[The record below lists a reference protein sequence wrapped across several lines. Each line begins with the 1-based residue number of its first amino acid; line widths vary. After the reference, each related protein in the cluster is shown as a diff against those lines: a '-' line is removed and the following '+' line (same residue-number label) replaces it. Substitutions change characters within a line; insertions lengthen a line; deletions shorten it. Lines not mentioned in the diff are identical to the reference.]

1 MNSIEFFAL
10 SQAQLRLI
18 PSEIQDPGTTAYT
31 ISKRYVFS
39 DIATDD
45 LVQRIANAISS
56 AMRIRLHQNDDGDV
70 VQYVGEA
77 PIVDIIDMSE
87 ASESDI
93 ESMRNERLYAV
104 FPEIFDVPLVK
115 LTLMVLPEG
124 RHELL
129 AVFHHAIADGTTT
142 IHFGERIE
150 SASAYDN
157 GEYRSYVEAEYDYLN
172 SEACKADVEW
182 WANALEL
189 YSDSIVNDLPLAEG
203 EGCLADTI
211 DIRFTADE
219 TAAINNAIGKISGQ
233 RISPFVFTSA
243 MLSVYLSRIY
253 GNPQTVLSTAFN
265 TREKDMRQC
274 DGMFVNLL
282 AIPYSYSPDKS
293 LTDLLVDTKTT
304 LKDGLSHGRCPFNVY
319 ANELTR
325 RGRDVESIIRYNVV
339 SNSGES
345 KTIRAVEHY
354 ESHLPLTVRVNY
366 NLSDKAGLQLITLE
380 YQTAAFTNEQM
391 ENMAFQMKTMI
402 MYAVNHPDLPCG
414 EWKMPL
420 SDAEMARLANF
431 NRTECEYD
439 NTQTIPSLFRK
450 AAAMYPDNDCV
461 VYDGRHYSYKEVDEL
476 SDNIAWMI
484 HERGIGREQVVSV
497 LIPRC
502 EYMAIASLGIVK
514 AGAAYQPLDPT
525 YPEERLNFMMKDAD
539 ARLLICDRSLRAKVN
554 EYQGDI
560 LYIDEIQATVPRS
573 FASGLPLSPLPSSLF
588 ILLYTSGSTG
598 TPKGCQIEQRN
609 IVAFCHWYQ
618 REYQLT
624 SESRASAYASYGFDA
639 NMMDTWPAL
648 TIGASVHI
656 ISEDLRMNLVAL
668 NDYFEHNGITHCL
681 MTTQIGRQF
690 ATEIDNHSLLHLNVG
705 GEKLVPCNPPK
716 KYMLHNAYGPTEGTI
731 VATSFIVDRL
741 YANVPIGRPV
751 DNMKAYVIDKQKHL
765 LPVGAAGELCISG
778 PQISRGYLNRPEQ
791 TAKAYEPNPFSN
803 EDGYERIYHTG
814 DIVRWLP
821 DGNIE
826 FVGRK
831 DAQVKIRGFRIELTE
846 VEAVLREYP
855 QIKDATVQ
863 AFDEPNGNGKFIC
876 AYIVSDEKIDIQSL
890 NSFIEER
897 KPPYMVPAVTM
908 QIDKIPLNQNQKV
921 NKRALPKPERQAET
935 YVMPQTDMQQRLYD
949 IAAEIIGNK
958 DFGITNNLFYY
969 GLTSITAIKLAVRIN
984 NVLGIAVQNRQLK
997 ENNTIEKL
1005 ASLLEA
1011 QRGVETVDFE
1021 TLADYPLTQ
1030 SQTGI
1035 YVECSANE
1043 GTTIYNIPYLLQ
1055 LSPEV
1060 DVCKLEKALRQA
1072 VENHKE
1078 IKRHLTVNA
1087 EGEVRQKPM
1096 PNADIEITRS
1106 KTDEA
1111 TLLADTSLL
1120 VKPYK
1125 LLDSNLYRFEIIE
1138 TGCHPYLYLD
1148 FHHIISDGT
1157 SMNILVEDIN
1167 HIYNGES
1174 VEEEKIDAFECAQLE
1189 EYERTTEAYT
1199 KAKAYYDSLFGDVE
1213 DIAGFATD
1221 DLAVVP
1227 EEKIAWNT
1235 LNDDRQS
1242 TSAIRDY
1249 CRKNAVTEN
1258 AFFNAVFG
1266 FVLAKYNNASEAVFA
1281 TIYNGRNDSRKMRTM
1296 DMMVKTM
1303 PCRFRMSDG
1312 SAVIDIIRS
1321 QASQIEDLMAN
1332 DLFSFAEA
1340 NHNYGV
1346 TADTLLAYQG
1356 DSFGVKVLAGHPAT
1370 AIPVS
1375 LNTAKADI
1383 TLQIFI
1389 NDGCLEYKAEYN
1401 PRKYSA
1407 DTIENILSSIS
1418 ETAHQFAVCKN
1429 INDVAMLDKRHAAV
1443 LDEFN
1448 RTECDYDNTQTIPS
1462 LFRKAAAM
1470 YPDNDCV
1477 VYDGRHYSYKEV
1489 DTISDNIAWMIHE
1502 RGIGREQVVSVLIP
1516 RCEYMAIASLGI
1528 VKAGAAYQPLDPT
1541 YPEERLNF
1549 MMQDADARLLICDR
1563 SLRPKVNEYQGDILY
1578 IDEITTTAS
1587 SPSATVPR
1595 SFASGRLPLSPLPS
1609 SLFILLYTSGST
1621 GTPKGC
1627 QIEHRNIVAFC
1638 HWYQRYYNLHPA
1650 HKVAAYASYG
1660 FDANMM
1666 DMYPAITC
1674 GASTHIIPEEIRLD
1688 IIALNE
1694 YFEREGIT
1702 HSFMTT
1708 QVGRMFATSVDN
1720 HSLFHLSIGGE
1731 KLVPCEVDKPYKF
1744 YNVYGPTECT
1754 IFSTAYPMTSIKDN
1768 VPIGSPVDNMKAYVI
1783 DKQKHLLP
1791 IGAPGELCLSGPQIS
1806 RGYLNRPEQTAKAY
1820 EPNPFSN
1827 EDGYERIYHTG
1838 DIVRWLPDGN
1848 IEFVGRK
1855 DAQVK
1860 IRGFRIEL
1868 TEVEA
1873 VVREYPQIK
1882 DATVQAFD
1890 APGGGK
1896 FICAYIVSDEKVD
1909 VQSLNAFIQER
1920 KPPYMV
1926 PAVTMQIDKIPL
1938 NQNQKVN
1945 KKALPTPEL
1954 KQEETTSS
1962 FVAPKTDLQKTIC
1975 DIYSEVLGLERVG
1988 ITDNFFLI
1996 GGTSILAI
2004 KVAMKCMLKG
2014 LHVVYSEIFQYA
2026 MPAELA
2032 AYLEGKEVNDS
2043 ASSSV
2048 EVATDSDKEESE
2060 TTVDQPWR
2068 KALVYN
2074 NSEHVGLLDI
2084 TPTHTYLLTGATGFL
2099 GVHILNYIIENTD
2112 ATVYCL
2118 VRKGSFDSPEERLE
2132 GICFYYFNKSY
2143 ADLVGKRIFC
2153 IDGEIDNKT
2162 LVDSLAD
2169 LPFDT
2174 LINAAAIVKHF
2185 SNDDSLERVNV
2196 EGVRY
2201 LAEMCLRAGRRI
2213 THVSTLSVGGLN
2225 VDNAVDINRKFYES
2239 DLFFGQDTTYNV
2251 YVDTKSRGEEAL
2263 LNLVPSGLKGKIV
2276 RVGNLMSRNDDG
2288 EFQINF
2294 NTNGFMRTLR
2304 GYTTLGCCPVSLADK
2319 EYEFS
2324 PIDAVA
2330 KAIVML
2336 SDTNPE
2342 FTVFHI
2348 YNRHRV
2354 HLIDIIQ
2361 MLNDMGMKIDM
2372 VEDNVFQQHLM
2383 KAFENG
2389 ADDKIGGLV
2398 SYKSK
2403 ASKHIL
2409 RPIEWNSDFTT
2420 KVLYRLGFTWPITGH
2435 GYIHNAIDAVRSLGF
2450 FD

>member
-1 MNSIEFFAL
+1 
-10 SQAQLRLI
+10 
-18 PSEIQDPGTTAYT
+18 
-31 ISKRYVFS
+31 
-39 DIATDD
+39 
-45 LVQRIANAISS
+45 
-56 AMRIRLHQNDDGDV
+56 
-70 VQYVGEA
+70 
-77 PIVDIIDMSE
+77 
-87 ASESDI
+87 
-93 ESMRNERLYAV
+93 
-104 FPEIFDVPLVK
+104 
-115 LTLMVLPEG
+115 
-124 RHELL
+124 
-129 AVFHHAIADGTTT
+129 
-142 IHFGERIE
+142 
-150 SASAYDN
+150 
-157 GEYRSYVEAEYDYLN
+157 
-172 SEACKADVEW
+172 
-182 WANALEL
+182 
-189 YSDSIVNDLPLAEG
+189 
-203 EGCLADTI
+203 
-211 DIRFTADE
+211 
-219 TAAINNAIGKISGQ
+219 
-233 RISPFVFTSA
+233 

-484 HERGIGREQVVSV
+484 HERGIGQEQVVSV

-502 EYMAIASLGIVK
+502 EYMAIASL
-514 AGAAYQPLDPT
+514 A
-525 YPEERLNFMMKDAD
+525 
-539 ARLLICDRSLRAKVN
+539 
-554 EYQGDI
+554 
-560 LYIDEIQATVPRS
+560 
-573 FASGLPLSPLPSSLF
+573 
-588 ILLYTSGSTG
+588 
-598 TPKGCQIEQRN
+598 
-609 IVAFCHWYQ
+609 
-618 REYQLT
+618 
-624 SESRASAYASYGFDA
+624 
-639 NMMDTWPAL
+639 
-648 TIGASVHI
+648 
-656 ISEDLRMNLVAL
+656 
-668 NDYFEHNGITHCL
+668 
-681 MTTQIGRQF
+681 
-690 ATEIDNHSLLHLNVG
+690 
-705 GEKLVPCNPPK
+705 
-716 KYMLHNAYGPTEGTI
+716 
-731 VATSFIVDRL
+731 
-741 YANVPIGRPV
+741 
-751 DNMKAYVIDKQKHL
+751 
-765 LPVGAAGELCISG
+765 
-778 PQISRGYLNRPEQ
+778 
-791 TAKAYEPNPFSN
+791 
-803 EDGYERIYHTG
+803 
-814 DIVRWLP
+814 
-821 DGNIE
+821 
-826 FVGRK
+826 
-831 DAQVKIRGFRIELTE
+831 
-846 VEAVLREYP
+846 
-855 QIKDATVQ
+855 
-863 AFDEPNGNGKFIC
+863 
-876 AYIVSDEKIDIQSL
+876 
-890 NSFIEER
+890 
-897 KPPYMVPAVTM
+897 
-908 QIDKIPLNQNQKV
+908 
-921 NKRALPKPERQAET
+921 
-935 YVMPQTDMQQRLYD
+935 
-949 IAAEIIGNK
+949 
-958 DFGITNNLFYY
+958 
-969 GLTSITAIKLAVRIN
+969 
-984 NVLGIAVQNRQLK
+984 
-997 ENNTIEKL
+997 
-1005 ASLLEA
+1005 
-1011 QRGVETVDFE
+1011 
-1021 TLADYPLTQ
+1021 
-1030 SQTGI
+1030 
-1035 YVECSANE
+1035 
-1043 GTTIYNIPYLLQ
+1043 
-1055 LSPEV
+1055 
-1060 DVCKLEKALRQA
+1060 
-1072 VENHKE
+1072 
-1078 IKRHLTVNA
+1078 
-1087 EGEVRQKPM
+1087 
-1096 PNADIEITRS
+1096 
-1106 KTDEA
+1106 
-1111 TLLADTSLL
+1111 
-1120 VKPYK
+1120 
-1125 LLDSNLYRFEIIE
+1125 
-1138 TGCHPYLYLD
+1138 
-1148 FHHIISDGT
+1148 
-1157 SMNILVEDIN
+1157 
-1167 HIYNGES
+1167 
-1174 VEEEKIDAFECAQLE
+1174 
-1189 EYERTTEAYT
+1189 
-1199 KAKAYYDSLFGDVE
+1199 
-1213 DIAGFATD
+1213 
-1221 DLAVVP
+1221 
-1227 EEKIAWNT
+1227 
-1235 LNDDRQS
+1235 
-1242 TSAIRDY
+1242 
-1249 CRKNAVTEN
+1249 
-1258 AFFNAVFG
+1258 
-1266 FVLAKYNNASEAVFA
+1266 
-1281 TIYNGRNDSRKMRTM
+1281 
-1296 DMMVKTM
+1296 
-1303 PCRFRMSDG
+1303 
-1312 SAVIDIIRS
+1312 
-1321 QASQIEDLMAN
+1321 
-1332 DLFSFAEA
+1332 
-1340 NHNYGV
+1340 
-1346 TADTLLAYQG
+1346 
-1356 DSFGVKVLAGHPAT
+1356 
-1370 AIPVS
+1370 
-1375 LNTAKADI
+1375 
-1383 TLQIFI
+1383 
-1389 NDGCLEYKAEYN
+1389 
-1401 PRKYSA
+1401 
-1407 DTIENILSSIS
+1407 
-1418 ETAHQFAVCKN
+1418 
-1429 INDVAMLDKRHAAV
+1429 
-1443 LDEFN
+1443 
-1448 RTECDYDNTQTIPS
+1448 
-1462 LFRKAAAM
+1462 
-1470 YPDNDCV
+1470 
-1477 VYDGRHYSYKEV
+1477 
-1489 DTISDNIAWMIHE
+1489 
-1502 RGIGREQVVSVLIP
+1502 
-1516 RCEYMAIASLGI
+1516 I

-1827 EDGYERIYHTG
+1827 DEGYDRIYHTG

-1896 FICAYIVSDEKVD
+1896 FICAYIVSDEKID
-1909 VQSLNAFIQER
+1909 IQSLNSFIEER

>member
-1 MNSIEFFAL
+1 
-10 SQAQLRLI
+10 
-18 PSEIQDPGTTAYT
+18 
-31 ISKRYVFS
+31 
-39 DIATDD
+39 
-45 LVQRIANAISS
+45 
-56 AMRIRLHQNDDGDV
+56 MRIRLHQNDDGDV

-484 HERGIGREQVVSV
+484 HERGIGQEQVVSV

-502 EYMAIASLGIVK
+502 EYMAIASL
-514 AGAAYQPLDPT
+514 A
-525 YPEERLNFMMKDAD
+525 
-539 ARLLICDRSLRAKVN
+539 
-554 EYQGDI
+554 
-560 LYIDEIQATVPRS
+560 
-573 FASGLPLSPLPSSLF
+573 
-588 ILLYTSGSTG
+588 
-598 TPKGCQIEQRN
+598 
-609 IVAFCHWYQ
+609 
-618 REYQLT
+618 
-624 SESRASAYASYGFDA
+624 
-639 NMMDTWPAL
+639 
-648 TIGASVHI
+648 
-656 ISEDLRMNLVAL
+656 
-668 NDYFEHNGITHCL
+668 
-681 MTTQIGRQF
+681 
-690 ATEIDNHSLLHLNVG
+690 
-705 GEKLVPCNPPK
+705 
-716 KYMLHNAYGPTEGTI
+716 
-731 VATSFIVDRL
+731 
-741 YANVPIGRPV
+741 
-751 DNMKAYVIDKQKHL
+751 
-765 LPVGAAGELCISG
+765 
-778 PQISRGYLNRPEQ
+778 
-791 TAKAYEPNPFSN
+791 
-803 EDGYERIYHTG
+803 
-814 DIVRWLP
+814 
-821 DGNIE
+821 
-826 FVGRK
+826 
-831 DAQVKIRGFRIELTE
+831 
-846 VEAVLREYP
+846 
-855 QIKDATVQ
+855 
-863 AFDEPNGNGKFIC
+863 
-876 AYIVSDEKIDIQSL
+876 
-890 NSFIEER
+890 
-897 KPPYMVPAVTM
+897 
-908 QIDKIPLNQNQKV
+908 
-921 NKRALPKPERQAET
+921 
-935 YVMPQTDMQQRLYD
+935 
-949 IAAEIIGNK
+949 
-958 DFGITNNLFYY
+958 
-969 GLTSITAIKLAVRIN
+969 
-984 NVLGIAVQNRQLK
+984 
-997 ENNTIEKL
+997 
-1005 ASLLEA
+1005 
-1011 QRGVETVDFE
+1011 
-1021 TLADYPLTQ
+1021 
-1030 SQTGI
+1030 
-1035 YVECSANE
+1035 
-1043 GTTIYNIPYLLQ
+1043 
-1055 LSPEV
+1055 
-1060 DVCKLEKALRQA
+1060 
-1072 VENHKE
+1072 
-1078 IKRHLTVNA
+1078 
-1087 EGEVRQKPM
+1087 
-1096 PNADIEITRS
+1096 
-1106 KTDEA
+1106 
-1111 TLLADTSLL
+1111 
-1120 VKPYK
+1120 
-1125 LLDSNLYRFEIIE
+1125 
-1138 TGCHPYLYLD
+1138 
-1148 FHHIISDGT
+1148 
-1157 SMNILVEDIN
+1157 
-1167 HIYNGES
+1167 
-1174 VEEEKIDAFECAQLE
+1174 
-1189 EYERTTEAYT
+1189 
-1199 KAKAYYDSLFGDVE
+1199 
-1213 DIAGFATD
+1213 
-1221 DLAVVP
+1221 
-1227 EEKIAWNT
+1227 
-1235 LNDDRQS
+1235 
-1242 TSAIRDY
+1242 
-1249 CRKNAVTEN
+1249 
-1258 AFFNAVFG
+1258 
-1266 FVLAKYNNASEAVFA
+1266 
-1281 TIYNGRNDSRKMRTM
+1281 
-1296 DMMVKTM
+1296 
-1303 PCRFRMSDG
+1303 
-1312 SAVIDIIRS
+1312 
-1321 QASQIEDLMAN
+1321 
-1332 DLFSFAEA
+1332 
-1340 NHNYGV
+1340 
-1346 TADTLLAYQG
+1346 
-1356 DSFGVKVLAGHPAT
+1356 
-1370 AIPVS
+1370 
-1375 LNTAKADI
+1375 
-1383 TLQIFI
+1383 
-1389 NDGCLEYKAEYN
+1389 
-1401 PRKYSA
+1401 
-1407 DTIENILSSIS
+1407 
-1418 ETAHQFAVCKN
+1418 
-1429 INDVAMLDKRHAAV
+1429 
-1443 LDEFN
+1443 
-1448 RTECDYDNTQTIPS
+1448 
-1462 LFRKAAAM
+1462 
-1470 YPDNDCV
+1470 
-1477 VYDGRHYSYKEV
+1477 
-1489 DTISDNIAWMIHE
+1489 
-1502 RGIGREQVVSVLIP
+1502 
-1516 RCEYMAIASLGI
+1516 I

>member
-265 TREKDMRQC
+265 TRDKNMKQC

-484 HERGIGREQVVSV
+484 HERGIGQEQVVSV

-502 EYMAIASLGIVK
+502 EYMAIASL
-514 AGAAYQPLDPT
+514 A
-525 YPEERLNFMMKDAD
+525 
-539 ARLLICDRSLRAKVN
+539 
-554 EYQGDI
+554 
-560 LYIDEIQATVPRS
+560 
-573 FASGLPLSPLPSSLF
+573 
-588 ILLYTSGSTG
+588 
-598 TPKGCQIEQRN
+598 
-609 IVAFCHWYQ
+609 
-618 REYQLT
+618 
-624 SESRASAYASYGFDA
+624 
-639 NMMDTWPAL
+639 
-648 TIGASVHI
+648 
-656 ISEDLRMNLVAL
+656 
-668 NDYFEHNGITHCL
+668 
-681 MTTQIGRQF
+681 
-690 ATEIDNHSLLHLNVG
+690 
-705 GEKLVPCNPPK
+705 
-716 KYMLHNAYGPTEGTI
+716 
-731 VATSFIVDRL
+731 
-741 YANVPIGRPV
+741 
-751 DNMKAYVIDKQKHL
+751 
-765 LPVGAAGELCISG
+765 
-778 PQISRGYLNRPEQ
+778 
-791 TAKAYEPNPFSN
+791 
-803 EDGYERIYHTG
+803 
-814 DIVRWLP
+814 
-821 DGNIE
+821 
-826 FVGRK
+826 
-831 DAQVKIRGFRIELTE
+831 
-846 VEAVLREYP
+846 
-855 QIKDATVQ
+855 
-863 AFDEPNGNGKFIC
+863 
-876 AYIVSDEKIDIQSL
+876 
-890 NSFIEER
+890 
-897 KPPYMVPAVTM
+897 
-908 QIDKIPLNQNQKV
+908 
-921 NKRALPKPERQAET
+921 
-935 YVMPQTDMQQRLYD
+935 
-949 IAAEIIGNK
+949 
-958 DFGITNNLFYY
+958 
-969 GLTSITAIKLAVRIN
+969 
-984 NVLGIAVQNRQLK
+984 
-997 ENNTIEKL
+997 
-1005 ASLLEA
+1005 
-1011 QRGVETVDFE
+1011 
-1021 TLADYPLTQ
+1021 
-1030 SQTGI
+1030 
-1035 YVECSANE
+1035 
-1043 GTTIYNIPYLLQ
+1043 
-1055 LSPEV
+1055 
-1060 DVCKLEKALRQA
+1060 
-1072 VENHKE
+1072 
-1078 IKRHLTVNA
+1078 
-1087 EGEVRQKPM
+1087 
-1096 PNADIEITRS
+1096 
-1106 KTDEA
+1106 
-1111 TLLADTSLL
+1111 
-1120 VKPYK
+1120 
-1125 LLDSNLYRFEIIE
+1125 
-1138 TGCHPYLYLD
+1138 
-1148 FHHIISDGT
+1148 
-1157 SMNILVEDIN
+1157 
-1167 HIYNGES
+1167 
-1174 VEEEKIDAFECAQLE
+1174 
-1189 EYERTTEAYT
+1189 
-1199 KAKAYYDSLFGDVE
+1199 
-1213 DIAGFATD
+1213 
-1221 DLAVVP
+1221 
-1227 EEKIAWNT
+1227 
-1235 LNDDRQS
+1235 
-1242 TSAIRDY
+1242 
-1249 CRKNAVTEN
+1249 
-1258 AFFNAVFG
+1258 
-1266 FVLAKYNNASEAVFA
+1266 
-1281 TIYNGRNDSRKMRTM
+1281 
-1296 DMMVKTM
+1296 
-1303 PCRFRMSDG
+1303 
-1312 SAVIDIIRS
+1312 
-1321 QASQIEDLMAN
+1321 
-1332 DLFSFAEA
+1332 
-1340 NHNYGV
+1340 
-1346 TADTLLAYQG
+1346 
-1356 DSFGVKVLAGHPAT
+1356 
-1370 AIPVS
+1370 
-1375 LNTAKADI
+1375 
-1383 TLQIFI
+1383 
-1389 NDGCLEYKAEYN
+1389 
-1401 PRKYSA
+1401 
-1407 DTIENILSSIS
+1407 
-1418 ETAHQFAVCKN
+1418 
-1429 INDVAMLDKRHAAV
+1429 
-1443 LDEFN
+1443 
-1448 RTECDYDNTQTIPS
+1448 
-1462 LFRKAAAM
+1462 
-1470 YPDNDCV
+1470 
-1477 VYDGRHYSYKEV
+1477 
-1489 DTISDNIAWMIHE
+1489 
-1502 RGIGREQVVSVLIP
+1502 
-1516 RCEYMAIASLGI
+1516 I

-1827 EDGYERIYHTG
+1827 DEGYDRIYHTG

>member
-319 ANELTR
+319 ADELTR

-420 SDAEMARLANF
+420 SDAEMARLA
-431 NRTECEYD
+431 D
-439 NTQTIPSLFRK
+439 
-450 AAAMYPDNDCV
+450 
-461 VYDGRHYSYKEVDEL
+461 
-476 SDNIAWMI
+476 
-484 HERGIGREQVVSV
+484 
-497 LIPRC
+497 
-502 EYMAIASLGIVK
+502 
-514 AGAAYQPLDPT
+514 
-525 YPEERLNFMMKDAD
+525 
-539 ARLLICDRSLRAKVN
+539 
-554 EYQGDI
+554 
-560 LYIDEIQATVPRS
+560 
-573 FASGLPLSPLPSSLF
+573 
-588 ILLYTSGSTG
+588 
-598 TPKGCQIEQRN
+598 
-609 IVAFCHWYQ
+609 
-618 REYQLT
+618 
-624 SESRASAYASYGFDA
+624 
-639 NMMDTWPAL
+639 
-648 TIGASVHI
+648 
-656 ISEDLRMNLVAL
+656 
-668 NDYFEHNGITHCL
+668 
-681 MTTQIGRQF
+681 
-690 ATEIDNHSLLHLNVG
+690 
-705 GEKLVPCNPPK
+705 
-716 KYMLHNAYGPTEGTI
+716 
-731 VATSFIVDRL
+731 
-741 YANVPIGRPV
+741 
-751 DNMKAYVIDKQKHL
+751 
-765 LPVGAAGELCISG
+765 
-778 PQISRGYLNRPEQ
+778 
-791 TAKAYEPNPFSN
+791 
-803 EDGYERIYHTG
+803 
-814 DIVRWLP
+814 
-821 DGNIE
+821 
-826 FVGRK
+826 
-831 DAQVKIRGFRIELTE
+831 
-846 VEAVLREYP
+846 
-855 QIKDATVQ
+855 
-863 AFDEPNGNGKFIC
+863 
-876 AYIVSDEKIDIQSL
+876 
-890 NSFIEER
+890 
-897 KPPYMVPAVTM
+897 
-908 QIDKIPLNQNQKV
+908 
-921 NKRALPKPERQAET
+921 
-935 YVMPQTDMQQRLYD
+935 
-949 IAAEIIGNK
+949 
-958 DFGITNNLFYY
+958 
-969 GLTSITAIKLAVRIN
+969 
-984 NVLGIAVQNRQLK
+984 
-997 ENNTIEKL
+997 
-1005 ASLLEA
+1005 
-1011 QRGVETVDFE
+1011 
-1021 TLADYPLTQ
+1021 
-1030 SQTGI
+1030 
-1035 YVECSANE
+1035 
-1043 GTTIYNIPYLLQ
+1043 
-1055 LSPEV
+1055 
-1060 DVCKLEKALRQA
+1060 
-1072 VENHKE
+1072 
-1078 IKRHLTVNA
+1078 
-1087 EGEVRQKPM
+1087 
-1096 PNADIEITRS
+1096 
-1106 KTDEA
+1106 
-1111 TLLADTSLL
+1111 
-1120 VKPYK
+1120 
-1125 LLDSNLYRFEIIE
+1125 
-1138 TGCHPYLYLD
+1138 
-1148 FHHIISDGT
+1148 
-1157 SMNILVEDIN
+1157 
-1167 HIYNGES
+1167 
-1174 VEEEKIDAFECAQLE
+1174 
-1189 EYERTTEAYT
+1189 
-1199 KAKAYYDSLFGDVE
+1199 
-1213 DIAGFATD
+1213 
-1221 DLAVVP
+1221 
-1227 EEKIAWNT
+1227 
-1235 LNDDRQS
+1235 
-1242 TSAIRDY
+1242 
-1249 CRKNAVTEN
+1249 
-1258 AFFNAVFG
+1258 
-1266 FVLAKYNNASEAVFA
+1266 
-1281 TIYNGRNDSRKMRTM
+1281 
-1296 DMMVKTM
+1296 
-1303 PCRFRMSDG
+1303 
-1312 SAVIDIIRS
+1312 
-1321 QASQIEDLMAN
+1321 
-1332 DLFSFAEA
+1332 
-1340 NHNYGV
+1340 
-1346 TADTLLAYQG
+1346 
-1356 DSFGVKVLAGHPAT
+1356 
-1370 AIPVS
+1370 
-1375 LNTAKADI
+1375 
-1383 TLQIFI
+1383 
-1389 NDGCLEYKAEYN
+1389 
-1401 PRKYSA
+1401 
-1407 DTIENILSSIS
+1407 
-1418 ETAHQFAVCKN
+1418 
-1429 INDVAMLDKRHAAV
+1429 
-1443 LDEFN
+1443 FN

-1489 DTISDNIAWMIHE
+1489 DELSDNIAWMIHE

>member
-439 NTQTIPSLFRK
+439 NTQTIPSLLRK

-484 HERGIGREQVVSV
+484 HERGIGQEQVVSV

-502 EYMAIASLGIVK
+502 EYMAIASL
-514 AGAAYQPLDPT
+514 A
-525 YPEERLNFMMKDAD
+525 
-539 ARLLICDRSLRAKVN
+539 
-554 EYQGDI
+554 
-560 LYIDEIQATVPRS
+560 
-573 FASGLPLSPLPSSLF
+573 
-588 ILLYTSGSTG
+588 
-598 TPKGCQIEQRN
+598 
-609 IVAFCHWYQ
+609 
-618 REYQLT
+618 
-624 SESRASAYASYGFDA
+624 
-639 NMMDTWPAL
+639 
-648 TIGASVHI
+648 
-656 ISEDLRMNLVAL
+656 
-668 NDYFEHNGITHCL
+668 
-681 MTTQIGRQF
+681 
-690 ATEIDNHSLLHLNVG
+690 
-705 GEKLVPCNPPK
+705 
-716 KYMLHNAYGPTEGTI
+716 
-731 VATSFIVDRL
+731 
-741 YANVPIGRPV
+741 
-751 DNMKAYVIDKQKHL
+751 
-765 LPVGAAGELCISG
+765 
-778 PQISRGYLNRPEQ
+778 
-791 TAKAYEPNPFSN
+791 
-803 EDGYERIYHTG
+803 
-814 DIVRWLP
+814 
-821 DGNIE
+821 
-826 FVGRK
+826 
-831 DAQVKIRGFRIELTE
+831 
-846 VEAVLREYP
+846 
-855 QIKDATVQ
+855 
-863 AFDEPNGNGKFIC
+863 
-876 AYIVSDEKIDIQSL
+876 
-890 NSFIEER
+890 
-897 KPPYMVPAVTM
+897 
-908 QIDKIPLNQNQKV
+908 
-921 NKRALPKPERQAET
+921 
-935 YVMPQTDMQQRLYD
+935 
-949 IAAEIIGNK
+949 
-958 DFGITNNLFYY
+958 
-969 GLTSITAIKLAVRIN
+969 
-984 NVLGIAVQNRQLK
+984 
-997 ENNTIEKL
+997 
-1005 ASLLEA
+1005 
-1011 QRGVETVDFE
+1011 
-1021 TLADYPLTQ
+1021 
-1030 SQTGI
+1030 
-1035 YVECSANE
+1035 
-1043 GTTIYNIPYLLQ
+1043 
-1055 LSPEV
+1055 
-1060 DVCKLEKALRQA
+1060 
-1072 VENHKE
+1072 
-1078 IKRHLTVNA
+1078 
-1087 EGEVRQKPM
+1087 
-1096 PNADIEITRS
+1096 
-1106 KTDEA
+1106 
-1111 TLLADTSLL
+1111 
-1120 VKPYK
+1120 
-1125 LLDSNLYRFEIIE
+1125 
-1138 TGCHPYLYLD
+1138 
-1148 FHHIISDGT
+1148 
-1157 SMNILVEDIN
+1157 
-1167 HIYNGES
+1167 
-1174 VEEEKIDAFECAQLE
+1174 
-1189 EYERTTEAYT
+1189 
-1199 KAKAYYDSLFGDVE
+1199 
-1213 DIAGFATD
+1213 
-1221 DLAVVP
+1221 
-1227 EEKIAWNT
+1227 
-1235 LNDDRQS
+1235 
-1242 TSAIRDY
+1242 
-1249 CRKNAVTEN
+1249 
-1258 AFFNAVFG
+1258 
-1266 FVLAKYNNASEAVFA
+1266 
-1281 TIYNGRNDSRKMRTM
+1281 
-1296 DMMVKTM
+1296 
-1303 PCRFRMSDG
+1303 
-1312 SAVIDIIRS
+1312 
-1321 QASQIEDLMAN
+1321 
-1332 DLFSFAEA
+1332 
-1340 NHNYGV
+1340 
-1346 TADTLLAYQG
+1346 
-1356 DSFGVKVLAGHPAT
+1356 
-1370 AIPVS
+1370 
-1375 LNTAKADI
+1375 
-1383 TLQIFI
+1383 
-1389 NDGCLEYKAEYN
+1389 
-1401 PRKYSA
+1401 
-1407 DTIENILSSIS
+1407 
-1418 ETAHQFAVCKN
+1418 
-1429 INDVAMLDKRHAAV
+1429 
-1443 LDEFN
+1443 
-1448 RTECDYDNTQTIPS
+1448 
-1462 LFRKAAAM
+1462 
-1470 YPDNDCV
+1470 
-1477 VYDGRHYSYKEV
+1477 
-1489 DTISDNIAWMIHE
+1489 
-1502 RGIGREQVVSVLIP
+1502 
-1516 RCEYMAIASLGI
+1516 I

>member
-484 HERGIGREQVVSV
+484 HERGIGQ
-497 LIPRC
+497 
-502 EYMAIASLGIVK
+502 
-514 AGAAYQPLDPT
+514 
-525 YPEERLNFMMKDAD
+525 
-539 ARLLICDRSLRAKVN
+539 
-554 EYQGDI
+554 
-560 LYIDEIQATVPRS
+560 
-573 FASGLPLSPLPSSLF
+573 
-588 ILLYTSGSTG
+588 
-598 TPKGCQIEQRN
+598 
-609 IVAFCHWYQ
+609 
-618 REYQLT
+618 
-624 SESRASAYASYGFDA
+624 
-639 NMMDTWPAL
+639 
-648 TIGASVHI
+648 
-656 ISEDLRMNLVAL
+656 
-668 NDYFEHNGITHCL
+668 
-681 MTTQIGRQF
+681 
-690 ATEIDNHSLLHLNVG
+690 
-705 GEKLVPCNPPK
+705 
-716 KYMLHNAYGPTEGTI
+716 
-731 VATSFIVDRL
+731 
-741 YANVPIGRPV
+741 
-751 DNMKAYVIDKQKHL
+751 
-765 LPVGAAGELCISG
+765 
-778 PQISRGYLNRPEQ
+778 
-791 TAKAYEPNPFSN
+791 
-803 EDGYERIYHTG
+803 
-814 DIVRWLP
+814 
-821 DGNIE
+821 
-826 FVGRK
+826 
-831 DAQVKIRGFRIELTE
+831 
-846 VEAVLREYP
+846 
-855 QIKDATVQ
+855 
-863 AFDEPNGNGKFIC
+863 
-876 AYIVSDEKIDIQSL
+876 
-890 NSFIEER
+890 
-897 KPPYMVPAVTM
+897 
-908 QIDKIPLNQNQKV
+908 
-921 NKRALPKPERQAET
+921 
-935 YVMPQTDMQQRLYD
+935 
-949 IAAEIIGNK
+949 
-958 DFGITNNLFYY
+958 
-969 GLTSITAIKLAVRIN
+969 
-984 NVLGIAVQNRQLK
+984 
-997 ENNTIEKL
+997 
-1005 ASLLEA
+1005 
-1011 QRGVETVDFE
+1011 
-1021 TLADYPLTQ
+1021 
-1030 SQTGI
+1030 
-1035 YVECSANE
+1035 
-1043 GTTIYNIPYLLQ
+1043 
-1055 LSPEV
+1055 
-1060 DVCKLEKALRQA
+1060 
-1072 VENHKE
+1072 
-1078 IKRHLTVNA
+1078 
-1087 EGEVRQKPM
+1087 
-1096 PNADIEITRS
+1096 
-1106 KTDEA
+1106 
-1111 TLLADTSLL
+1111 
-1120 VKPYK
+1120 
-1125 LLDSNLYRFEIIE
+1125 
-1138 TGCHPYLYLD
+1138 
-1148 FHHIISDGT
+1148 
-1157 SMNILVEDIN
+1157 
-1167 HIYNGES
+1167 
-1174 VEEEKIDAFECAQLE
+1174 
-1189 EYERTTEAYT
+1189 
-1199 KAKAYYDSLFGDVE
+1199 
-1213 DIAGFATD
+1213 
-1221 DLAVVP
+1221 
-1227 EEKIAWNT
+1227 
-1235 LNDDRQS
+1235 
-1242 TSAIRDY
+1242 
-1249 CRKNAVTEN
+1249 
-1258 AFFNAVFG
+1258 
-1266 FVLAKYNNASEAVFA
+1266 
-1281 TIYNGRNDSRKMRTM
+1281 
-1296 DMMVKTM
+1296 
-1303 PCRFRMSDG
+1303 
-1312 SAVIDIIRS
+1312 
-1321 QASQIEDLMAN
+1321 
-1332 DLFSFAEA
+1332 
-1340 NHNYGV
+1340 
-1346 TADTLLAYQG
+1346 
-1356 DSFGVKVLAGHPAT
+1356 
-1370 AIPVS
+1370 
-1375 LNTAKADI
+1375 
-1383 TLQIFI
+1383 
-1389 NDGCLEYKAEYN
+1389 
-1401 PRKYSA
+1401 
-1407 DTIENILSSIS
+1407 
-1418 ETAHQFAVCKN
+1418 
-1429 INDVAMLDKRHAAV
+1429 
-1443 LDEFN
+1443 
-1448 RTECDYDNTQTIPS
+1448 
-1462 LFRKAAAM
+1462 
-1470 YPDNDCV
+1470 
-1477 VYDGRHYSYKEV
+1477 
-1489 DTISDNIAWMIHE
+1489 
-1502 RGIGREQVVSVLIP
+1502 EQVVSVLIP

>member
-1 MNSIEFFAL
+1 
-10 SQAQLRLI
+10 
-18 PSEIQDPGTTAYT
+18 
-31 ISKRYVFS
+31 
-39 DIATDD
+39 
-45 LVQRIANAISS
+45 
-56 AMRIRLHQNDDGDV
+56 MRIRLHQNDDGDV

-461 VYDGRHYSYKEVDEL
+461 VYDGRHYSYKEVDTI

-484 HERGIGREQVVSV
+484 HERGIGQEQVVSV

-502 EYMAIASLGIVK
+502 EYMAIASL
-514 AGAAYQPLDPT
+514 A
-525 YPEERLNFMMKDAD
+525 
-539 ARLLICDRSLRAKVN
+539 
-554 EYQGDI
+554 
-560 LYIDEIQATVPRS
+560 
-573 FASGLPLSPLPSSLF
+573 
-588 ILLYTSGSTG
+588 
-598 TPKGCQIEQRN
+598 
-609 IVAFCHWYQ
+609 
-618 REYQLT
+618 
-624 SESRASAYASYGFDA
+624 
-639 NMMDTWPAL
+639 
-648 TIGASVHI
+648 
-656 ISEDLRMNLVAL
+656 
-668 NDYFEHNGITHCL
+668 
-681 MTTQIGRQF
+681 
-690 ATEIDNHSLLHLNVG
+690 
-705 GEKLVPCNPPK
+705 
-716 KYMLHNAYGPTEGTI
+716 
-731 VATSFIVDRL
+731 
-741 YANVPIGRPV
+741 
-751 DNMKAYVIDKQKHL
+751 
-765 LPVGAAGELCISG
+765 
-778 PQISRGYLNRPEQ
+778 
-791 TAKAYEPNPFSN
+791 
-803 EDGYERIYHTG
+803 
-814 DIVRWLP
+814 
-821 DGNIE
+821 
-826 FVGRK
+826 
-831 DAQVKIRGFRIELTE
+831 
-846 VEAVLREYP
+846 
-855 QIKDATVQ
+855 
-863 AFDEPNGNGKFIC
+863 
-876 AYIVSDEKIDIQSL
+876 
-890 NSFIEER
+890 
-897 KPPYMVPAVTM
+897 
-908 QIDKIPLNQNQKV
+908 
-921 NKRALPKPERQAET
+921 
-935 YVMPQTDMQQRLYD
+935 
-949 IAAEIIGNK
+949 
-958 DFGITNNLFYY
+958 
-969 GLTSITAIKLAVRIN
+969 
-984 NVLGIAVQNRQLK
+984 
-997 ENNTIEKL
+997 
-1005 ASLLEA
+1005 
-1011 QRGVETVDFE
+1011 
-1021 TLADYPLTQ
+1021 
-1030 SQTGI
+1030 
-1035 YVECSANE
+1035 
-1043 GTTIYNIPYLLQ
+1043 
-1055 LSPEV
+1055 
-1060 DVCKLEKALRQA
+1060 
-1072 VENHKE
+1072 
-1078 IKRHLTVNA
+1078 
-1087 EGEVRQKPM
+1087 
-1096 PNADIEITRS
+1096 
-1106 KTDEA
+1106 
-1111 TLLADTSLL
+1111 
-1120 VKPYK
+1120 
-1125 LLDSNLYRFEIIE
+1125 
-1138 TGCHPYLYLD
+1138 
-1148 FHHIISDGT
+1148 
-1157 SMNILVEDIN
+1157 
-1167 HIYNGES
+1167 
-1174 VEEEKIDAFECAQLE
+1174 
-1189 EYERTTEAYT
+1189 
-1199 KAKAYYDSLFGDVE
+1199 
-1213 DIAGFATD
+1213 
-1221 DLAVVP
+1221 
-1227 EEKIAWNT
+1227 
-1235 LNDDRQS
+1235 
-1242 TSAIRDY
+1242 
-1249 CRKNAVTEN
+1249 
-1258 AFFNAVFG
+1258 
-1266 FVLAKYNNASEAVFA
+1266 
-1281 TIYNGRNDSRKMRTM
+1281 
-1296 DMMVKTM
+1296 
-1303 PCRFRMSDG
+1303 
-1312 SAVIDIIRS
+1312 
-1321 QASQIEDLMAN
+1321 
-1332 DLFSFAEA
+1332 
-1340 NHNYGV
+1340 
-1346 TADTLLAYQG
+1346 
-1356 DSFGVKVLAGHPAT
+1356 
-1370 AIPVS
+1370 
-1375 LNTAKADI
+1375 
-1383 TLQIFI
+1383 
-1389 NDGCLEYKAEYN
+1389 
-1401 PRKYSA
+1401 
-1407 DTIENILSSIS
+1407 
-1418 ETAHQFAVCKN
+1418 
-1429 INDVAMLDKRHAAV
+1429 
-1443 LDEFN
+1443 
-1448 RTECDYDNTQTIPS
+1448 
-1462 LFRKAAAM
+1462 
-1470 YPDNDCV
+1470 
-1477 VYDGRHYSYKEV
+1477 
-1489 DTISDNIAWMIHE
+1489 
-1502 RGIGREQVVSVLIP
+1502 
-1516 RCEYMAIASLGI
+1516 I

-1563 SLRPKVNEYQGDILY
+1563 SLRAKVNEYQGDILY

>member
-1 MNSIEFFAL
+1 
-10 SQAQLRLI
+10 
-18 PSEIQDPGTTAYT
+18 
-31 ISKRYVFS
+31 
-39 DIATDD
+39 
-45 LVQRIANAISS
+45 
-56 AMRIRLHQNDDGDV
+56 MRIRLHQNDDGDV

-265 TREKDMRQC
+265 TRDKNMKQC

-484 HERGIGREQVVSV
+484 HERGIGQEQVVSV

-502 EYMAIASLGIVK
+502 EYMAIASL
-514 AGAAYQPLDPT
+514 A
-525 YPEERLNFMMKDAD
+525 
-539 ARLLICDRSLRAKVN
+539 
-554 EYQGDI
+554 
-560 LYIDEIQATVPRS
+560 
-573 FASGLPLSPLPSSLF
+573 
-588 ILLYTSGSTG
+588 
-598 TPKGCQIEQRN
+598 
-609 IVAFCHWYQ
+609 
-618 REYQLT
+618 
-624 SESRASAYASYGFDA
+624 
-639 NMMDTWPAL
+639 
-648 TIGASVHI
+648 
-656 ISEDLRMNLVAL
+656 
-668 NDYFEHNGITHCL
+668 
-681 MTTQIGRQF
+681 
-690 ATEIDNHSLLHLNVG
+690 
-705 GEKLVPCNPPK
+705 
-716 KYMLHNAYGPTEGTI
+716 
-731 VATSFIVDRL
+731 
-741 YANVPIGRPV
+741 
-751 DNMKAYVIDKQKHL
+751 
-765 LPVGAAGELCISG
+765 
-778 PQISRGYLNRPEQ
+778 
-791 TAKAYEPNPFSN
+791 
-803 EDGYERIYHTG
+803 
-814 DIVRWLP
+814 
-821 DGNIE
+821 
-826 FVGRK
+826 
-831 DAQVKIRGFRIELTE
+831 
-846 VEAVLREYP
+846 
-855 QIKDATVQ
+855 
-863 AFDEPNGNGKFIC
+863 
-876 AYIVSDEKIDIQSL
+876 
-890 NSFIEER
+890 
-897 KPPYMVPAVTM
+897 
-908 QIDKIPLNQNQKV
+908 
-921 NKRALPKPERQAET
+921 
-935 YVMPQTDMQQRLYD
+935 
-949 IAAEIIGNK
+949 
-958 DFGITNNLFYY
+958 
-969 GLTSITAIKLAVRIN
+969 
-984 NVLGIAVQNRQLK
+984 
-997 ENNTIEKL
+997 
-1005 ASLLEA
+1005 
-1011 QRGVETVDFE
+1011 
-1021 TLADYPLTQ
+1021 
-1030 SQTGI
+1030 
-1035 YVECSANE
+1035 
-1043 GTTIYNIPYLLQ
+1043 
-1055 LSPEV
+1055 
-1060 DVCKLEKALRQA
+1060 
-1072 VENHKE
+1072 
-1078 IKRHLTVNA
+1078 
-1087 EGEVRQKPM
+1087 
-1096 PNADIEITRS
+1096 
-1106 KTDEA
+1106 
-1111 TLLADTSLL
+1111 
-1120 VKPYK
+1120 
-1125 LLDSNLYRFEIIE
+1125 
-1138 TGCHPYLYLD
+1138 
-1148 FHHIISDGT
+1148 
-1157 SMNILVEDIN
+1157 
-1167 HIYNGES
+1167 
-1174 VEEEKIDAFECAQLE
+1174 
-1189 EYERTTEAYT
+1189 
-1199 KAKAYYDSLFGDVE
+1199 
-1213 DIAGFATD
+1213 
-1221 DLAVVP
+1221 
-1227 EEKIAWNT
+1227 
-1235 LNDDRQS
+1235 
-1242 TSAIRDY
+1242 
-1249 CRKNAVTEN
+1249 
-1258 AFFNAVFG
+1258 
-1266 FVLAKYNNASEAVFA
+1266 
-1281 TIYNGRNDSRKMRTM
+1281 
-1296 DMMVKTM
+1296 
-1303 PCRFRMSDG
+1303 
-1312 SAVIDIIRS
+1312 
-1321 QASQIEDLMAN
+1321 
-1332 DLFSFAEA
+1332 
-1340 NHNYGV
+1340 
-1346 TADTLLAYQG
+1346 
-1356 DSFGVKVLAGHPAT
+1356 
-1370 AIPVS
+1370 
-1375 LNTAKADI
+1375 
-1383 TLQIFI
+1383 
-1389 NDGCLEYKAEYN
+1389 
-1401 PRKYSA
+1401 
-1407 DTIENILSSIS
+1407 
-1418 ETAHQFAVCKN
+1418 
-1429 INDVAMLDKRHAAV
+1429 
-1443 LDEFN
+1443 
-1448 RTECDYDNTQTIPS
+1448 
-1462 LFRKAAAM
+1462 
-1470 YPDNDCV
+1470 
-1477 VYDGRHYSYKEV
+1477 
-1489 DTISDNIAWMIHE
+1489 
-1502 RGIGREQVVSVLIP
+1502 
-1516 RCEYMAIASLGI
+1516 I

>member
-1 MNSIEFFAL
+1 
-10 SQAQLRLI
+10 
-18 PSEIQDPGTTAYT
+18 
-31 ISKRYVFS
+31 
-39 DIATDD
+39 
-45 LVQRIANAISS
+45 
-56 AMRIRLHQNDDGDV
+56 MRIRLHQNDDGDV

-265 TREKDMRQC
+265 TRDKNMKQC

-484 HERGIGREQVVSV
+484 HERGIGQEQVVSV

-502 EYMAIASLGIVK
+502 EYMAIASL
-514 AGAAYQPLDPT
+514 A
-525 YPEERLNFMMKDAD
+525 
-539 ARLLICDRSLRAKVN
+539 
-554 EYQGDI
+554 
-560 LYIDEIQATVPRS
+560 
-573 FASGLPLSPLPSSLF
+573 
-588 ILLYTSGSTG
+588 
-598 TPKGCQIEQRN
+598 
-609 IVAFCHWYQ
+609 
-618 REYQLT
+618 
-624 SESRASAYASYGFDA
+624 
-639 NMMDTWPAL
+639 
-648 TIGASVHI
+648 
-656 ISEDLRMNLVAL
+656 
-668 NDYFEHNGITHCL
+668 
-681 MTTQIGRQF
+681 
-690 ATEIDNHSLLHLNVG
+690 
-705 GEKLVPCNPPK
+705 
-716 KYMLHNAYGPTEGTI
+716 
-731 VATSFIVDRL
+731 
-741 YANVPIGRPV
+741 
-751 DNMKAYVIDKQKHL
+751 
-765 LPVGAAGELCISG
+765 
-778 PQISRGYLNRPEQ
+778 
-791 TAKAYEPNPFSN
+791 
-803 EDGYERIYHTG
+803 
-814 DIVRWLP
+814 
-821 DGNIE
+821 
-826 FVGRK
+826 
-831 DAQVKIRGFRIELTE
+831 
-846 VEAVLREYP
+846 
-855 QIKDATVQ
+855 
-863 AFDEPNGNGKFIC
+863 
-876 AYIVSDEKIDIQSL
+876 
-890 NSFIEER
+890 
-897 KPPYMVPAVTM
+897 
-908 QIDKIPLNQNQKV
+908 
-921 NKRALPKPERQAET
+921 
-935 YVMPQTDMQQRLYD
+935 
-949 IAAEIIGNK
+949 
-958 DFGITNNLFYY
+958 
-969 GLTSITAIKLAVRIN
+969 
-984 NVLGIAVQNRQLK
+984 
-997 ENNTIEKL
+997 
-1005 ASLLEA
+1005 
-1011 QRGVETVDFE
+1011 
-1021 TLADYPLTQ
+1021 
-1030 SQTGI
+1030 
-1035 YVECSANE
+1035 
-1043 GTTIYNIPYLLQ
+1043 
-1055 LSPEV
+1055 
-1060 DVCKLEKALRQA
+1060 
-1072 VENHKE
+1072 
-1078 IKRHLTVNA
+1078 
-1087 EGEVRQKPM
+1087 
-1096 PNADIEITRS
+1096 
-1106 KTDEA
+1106 
-1111 TLLADTSLL
+1111 
-1120 VKPYK
+1120 
-1125 LLDSNLYRFEIIE
+1125 
-1138 TGCHPYLYLD
+1138 
-1148 FHHIISDGT
+1148 
-1157 SMNILVEDIN
+1157 
-1167 HIYNGES
+1167 
-1174 VEEEKIDAFECAQLE
+1174 
-1189 EYERTTEAYT
+1189 
-1199 KAKAYYDSLFGDVE
+1199 
-1213 DIAGFATD
+1213 
-1221 DLAVVP
+1221 
-1227 EEKIAWNT
+1227 
-1235 LNDDRQS
+1235 
-1242 TSAIRDY
+1242 
-1249 CRKNAVTEN
+1249 
-1258 AFFNAVFG
+1258 
-1266 FVLAKYNNASEAVFA
+1266 
-1281 TIYNGRNDSRKMRTM
+1281 
-1296 DMMVKTM
+1296 
-1303 PCRFRMSDG
+1303 
-1312 SAVIDIIRS
+1312 
-1321 QASQIEDLMAN
+1321 
-1332 DLFSFAEA
+1332 
-1340 NHNYGV
+1340 
-1346 TADTLLAYQG
+1346 
-1356 DSFGVKVLAGHPAT
+1356 
-1370 AIPVS
+1370 
-1375 LNTAKADI
+1375 
-1383 TLQIFI
+1383 
-1389 NDGCLEYKAEYN
+1389 
-1401 PRKYSA
+1401 
-1407 DTIENILSSIS
+1407 
-1418 ETAHQFAVCKN
+1418 
-1429 INDVAMLDKRHAAV
+1429 
-1443 LDEFN
+1443 
-1448 RTECDYDNTQTIPS
+1448 
-1462 LFRKAAAM
+1462 
-1470 YPDNDCV
+1470 
-1477 VYDGRHYSYKEV
+1477 
-1489 DTISDNIAWMIHE
+1489 
-1502 RGIGREQVVSVLIP
+1502 
-1516 RCEYMAIASLGI
+1516 I

-1962 FVAPKTDLQKTIC
+1962 IVAPKTDLQKTIC

>member
-420 SDAEMARLANF
+420 SDAEMARLAN
-431 NRTECEYD
+431 
-439 NTQTIPSLFRK
+439 
-450 AAAMYPDNDCV
+450 
-461 VYDGRHYSYKEVDEL
+461 
-476 SDNIAWMI
+476 
-484 HERGIGREQVVSV
+484 
-497 LIPRC
+497 
-502 EYMAIASLGIVK
+502 
-514 AGAAYQPLDPT
+514 
-525 YPEERLNFMMKDAD
+525 
-539 ARLLICDRSLRAKVN
+539 
-554 EYQGDI
+554 
-560 LYIDEIQATVPRS
+560 
-573 FASGLPLSPLPSSLF
+573 
-588 ILLYTSGSTG
+588 
-598 TPKGCQIEQRN
+598 
-609 IVAFCHWYQ
+609 
-618 REYQLT
+618 
-624 SESRASAYASYGFDA
+624 
-639 NMMDTWPAL
+639 
-648 TIGASVHI
+648 
-656 ISEDLRMNLVAL
+656 
-668 NDYFEHNGITHCL
+668 
-681 MTTQIGRQF
+681 
-690 ATEIDNHSLLHLNVG
+690 
-705 GEKLVPCNPPK
+705 
-716 KYMLHNAYGPTEGTI
+716 
-731 VATSFIVDRL
+731 
-741 YANVPIGRPV
+741 
-751 DNMKAYVIDKQKHL
+751 
-765 LPVGAAGELCISG
+765 
-778 PQISRGYLNRPEQ
+778 
-791 TAKAYEPNPFSN
+791 
-803 EDGYERIYHTG
+803 
-814 DIVRWLP
+814 
-821 DGNIE
+821 
-826 FVGRK
+826 
-831 DAQVKIRGFRIELTE
+831 
-846 VEAVLREYP
+846 
-855 QIKDATVQ
+855 
-863 AFDEPNGNGKFIC
+863 
-876 AYIVSDEKIDIQSL
+876 
-890 NSFIEER
+890 
-897 KPPYMVPAVTM
+897 
-908 QIDKIPLNQNQKV
+908 
-921 NKRALPKPERQAET
+921 
-935 YVMPQTDMQQRLYD
+935 
-949 IAAEIIGNK
+949 
-958 DFGITNNLFYY
+958 
-969 GLTSITAIKLAVRIN
+969 
-984 NVLGIAVQNRQLK
+984 
-997 ENNTIEKL
+997 
-1005 ASLLEA
+1005 
-1011 QRGVETVDFE
+1011 
-1021 TLADYPLTQ
+1021 
-1030 SQTGI
+1030 
-1035 YVECSANE
+1035 
-1043 GTTIYNIPYLLQ
+1043 
-1055 LSPEV
+1055 
-1060 DVCKLEKALRQA
+1060 
-1072 VENHKE
+1072 
-1078 IKRHLTVNA
+1078 
-1087 EGEVRQKPM
+1087 
-1096 PNADIEITRS
+1096 
-1106 KTDEA
+1106 
-1111 TLLADTSLL
+1111 
-1120 VKPYK
+1120 
-1125 LLDSNLYRFEIIE
+1125 
-1138 TGCHPYLYLD
+1138 
-1148 FHHIISDGT
+1148 
-1157 SMNILVEDIN
+1157 
-1167 HIYNGES
+1167 
-1174 VEEEKIDAFECAQLE
+1174 
-1189 EYERTTEAYT
+1189 
-1199 KAKAYYDSLFGDVE
+1199 
-1213 DIAGFATD
+1213 
-1221 DLAVVP
+1221 
-1227 EEKIAWNT
+1227 
-1235 LNDDRQS
+1235 
-1242 TSAIRDY
+1242 
-1249 CRKNAVTEN
+1249 
-1258 AFFNAVFG
+1258 
-1266 FVLAKYNNASEAVFA
+1266 
-1281 TIYNGRNDSRKMRTM
+1281 
-1296 DMMVKTM
+1296 
-1303 PCRFRMSDG
+1303 
-1312 SAVIDIIRS
+1312 
-1321 QASQIEDLMAN
+1321 
-1332 DLFSFAEA
+1332 
-1340 NHNYGV
+1340 
-1346 TADTLLAYQG
+1346 
-1356 DSFGVKVLAGHPAT
+1356 
-1370 AIPVS
+1370 
-1375 LNTAKADI
+1375 
-1383 TLQIFI
+1383 
-1389 NDGCLEYKAEYN
+1389 
-1401 PRKYSA
+1401 
-1407 DTIENILSSIS
+1407 
-1418 ETAHQFAVCKN
+1418 
-1429 INDVAMLDKRHAAV
+1429 
-1443 LDEFN
+1443 FN

>member
-157 GEYRSYVEAEYDYLN
+157 GEYRSYVEAEQDYIN

-265 TREKDMRQC
+265 TRDKNMKQC

-484 HERGIGREQVVSV
+484 HERGIGQEQVVSV

-502 EYMAIASLGIVK
+502 EYMAIASL
-514 AGAAYQPLDPT
+514 A
-525 YPEERLNFMMKDAD
+525 
-539 ARLLICDRSLRAKVN
+539 
-554 EYQGDI
+554 
-560 LYIDEIQATVPRS
+560 
-573 FASGLPLSPLPSSLF
+573 
-588 ILLYTSGSTG
+588 
-598 TPKGCQIEQRN
+598 
-609 IVAFCHWYQ
+609 
-618 REYQLT
+618 
-624 SESRASAYASYGFDA
+624 
-639 NMMDTWPAL
+639 
-648 TIGASVHI
+648 
-656 ISEDLRMNLVAL
+656 
-668 NDYFEHNGITHCL
+668 
-681 MTTQIGRQF
+681 
-690 ATEIDNHSLLHLNVG
+690 
-705 GEKLVPCNPPK
+705 
-716 KYMLHNAYGPTEGTI
+716 
-731 VATSFIVDRL
+731 
-741 YANVPIGRPV
+741 
-751 DNMKAYVIDKQKHL
+751 
-765 LPVGAAGELCISG
+765 
-778 PQISRGYLNRPEQ
+778 
-791 TAKAYEPNPFSN
+791 
-803 EDGYERIYHTG
+803 
-814 DIVRWLP
+814 
-821 DGNIE
+821 
-826 FVGRK
+826 
-831 DAQVKIRGFRIELTE
+831 
-846 VEAVLREYP
+846 
-855 QIKDATVQ
+855 
-863 AFDEPNGNGKFIC
+863 
-876 AYIVSDEKIDIQSL
+876 
-890 NSFIEER
+890 
-897 KPPYMVPAVTM
+897 
-908 QIDKIPLNQNQKV
+908 
-921 NKRALPKPERQAET
+921 
-935 YVMPQTDMQQRLYD
+935 
-949 IAAEIIGNK
+949 
-958 DFGITNNLFYY
+958 
-969 GLTSITAIKLAVRIN
+969 
-984 NVLGIAVQNRQLK
+984 
-997 ENNTIEKL
+997 
-1005 ASLLEA
+1005 
-1011 QRGVETVDFE
+1011 
-1021 TLADYPLTQ
+1021 
-1030 SQTGI
+1030 
-1035 YVECSANE
+1035 
-1043 GTTIYNIPYLLQ
+1043 
-1055 LSPEV
+1055 
-1060 DVCKLEKALRQA
+1060 
-1072 VENHKE
+1072 
-1078 IKRHLTVNA
+1078 
-1087 EGEVRQKPM
+1087 
-1096 PNADIEITRS
+1096 
-1106 KTDEA
+1106 
-1111 TLLADTSLL
+1111 
-1120 VKPYK
+1120 
-1125 LLDSNLYRFEIIE
+1125 
-1138 TGCHPYLYLD
+1138 
-1148 FHHIISDGT
+1148 
-1157 SMNILVEDIN
+1157 
-1167 HIYNGES
+1167 
-1174 VEEEKIDAFECAQLE
+1174 
-1189 EYERTTEAYT
+1189 
-1199 KAKAYYDSLFGDVE
+1199 
-1213 DIAGFATD
+1213 
-1221 DLAVVP
+1221 
-1227 EEKIAWNT
+1227 
-1235 LNDDRQS
+1235 
-1242 TSAIRDY
+1242 
-1249 CRKNAVTEN
+1249 
-1258 AFFNAVFG
+1258 
-1266 FVLAKYNNASEAVFA
+1266 
-1281 TIYNGRNDSRKMRTM
+1281 
-1296 DMMVKTM
+1296 
-1303 PCRFRMSDG
+1303 
-1312 SAVIDIIRS
+1312 
-1321 QASQIEDLMAN
+1321 
-1332 DLFSFAEA
+1332 
-1340 NHNYGV
+1340 
-1346 TADTLLAYQG
+1346 
-1356 DSFGVKVLAGHPAT
+1356 
-1370 AIPVS
+1370 
-1375 LNTAKADI
+1375 
-1383 TLQIFI
+1383 
-1389 NDGCLEYKAEYN
+1389 
-1401 PRKYSA
+1401 
-1407 DTIENILSSIS
+1407 
-1418 ETAHQFAVCKN
+1418 
-1429 INDVAMLDKRHAAV
+1429 
-1443 LDEFN
+1443 
-1448 RTECDYDNTQTIPS
+1448 
-1462 LFRKAAAM
+1462 
-1470 YPDNDCV
+1470 
-1477 VYDGRHYSYKEV
+1477 
-1489 DTISDNIAWMIHE
+1489 
-1502 RGIGREQVVSVLIP
+1502 
-1516 RCEYMAIASLGI
+1516 I

>member
-484 HERGIGREQVVSV
+484 HERGIGQEQVVSV

-502 EYMAIASLGIVK
+502 EYMAIASL
-514 AGAAYQPLDPT
+514 A
-525 YPEERLNFMMKDAD
+525 
-539 ARLLICDRSLRAKVN
+539 
-554 EYQGDI
+554 
-560 LYIDEIQATVPRS
+560 
-573 FASGLPLSPLPSSLF
+573 
-588 ILLYTSGSTG
+588 
-598 TPKGCQIEQRN
+598 
-609 IVAFCHWYQ
+609 
-618 REYQLT
+618 
-624 SESRASAYASYGFDA
+624 
-639 NMMDTWPAL
+639 
-648 TIGASVHI
+648 
-656 ISEDLRMNLVAL
+656 
-668 NDYFEHNGITHCL
+668 
-681 MTTQIGRQF
+681 
-690 ATEIDNHSLLHLNVG
+690 
-705 GEKLVPCNPPK
+705 
-716 KYMLHNAYGPTEGTI
+716 
-731 VATSFIVDRL
+731 
-741 YANVPIGRPV
+741 
-751 DNMKAYVIDKQKHL
+751 
-765 LPVGAAGELCISG
+765 
-778 PQISRGYLNRPEQ
+778 
-791 TAKAYEPNPFSN
+791 
-803 EDGYERIYHTG
+803 
-814 DIVRWLP
+814 
-821 DGNIE
+821 
-826 FVGRK
+826 
-831 DAQVKIRGFRIELTE
+831 
-846 VEAVLREYP
+846 
-855 QIKDATVQ
+855 
-863 AFDEPNGNGKFIC
+863 
-876 AYIVSDEKIDIQSL
+876 
-890 NSFIEER
+890 
-897 KPPYMVPAVTM
+897 
-908 QIDKIPLNQNQKV
+908 
-921 NKRALPKPERQAET
+921 
-935 YVMPQTDMQQRLYD
+935 
-949 IAAEIIGNK
+949 
-958 DFGITNNLFYY
+958 
-969 GLTSITAIKLAVRIN
+969 
-984 NVLGIAVQNRQLK
+984 
-997 ENNTIEKL
+997 
-1005 ASLLEA
+1005 
-1011 QRGVETVDFE
+1011 
-1021 TLADYPLTQ
+1021 
-1030 SQTGI
+1030 
-1035 YVECSANE
+1035 
-1043 GTTIYNIPYLLQ
+1043 
-1055 LSPEV
+1055 
-1060 DVCKLEKALRQA
+1060 
-1072 VENHKE
+1072 
-1078 IKRHLTVNA
+1078 
-1087 EGEVRQKPM
+1087 
-1096 PNADIEITRS
+1096 
-1106 KTDEA
+1106 
-1111 TLLADTSLL
+1111 
-1120 VKPYK
+1120 
-1125 LLDSNLYRFEIIE
+1125 
-1138 TGCHPYLYLD
+1138 
-1148 FHHIISDGT
+1148 
-1157 SMNILVEDIN
+1157 
-1167 HIYNGES
+1167 
-1174 VEEEKIDAFECAQLE
+1174 
-1189 EYERTTEAYT
+1189 
-1199 KAKAYYDSLFGDVE
+1199 
-1213 DIAGFATD
+1213 
-1221 DLAVVP
+1221 
-1227 EEKIAWNT
+1227 
-1235 LNDDRQS
+1235 
-1242 TSAIRDY
+1242 
-1249 CRKNAVTEN
+1249 
-1258 AFFNAVFG
+1258 
-1266 FVLAKYNNASEAVFA
+1266 
-1281 TIYNGRNDSRKMRTM
+1281 
-1296 DMMVKTM
+1296 
-1303 PCRFRMSDG
+1303 
-1312 SAVIDIIRS
+1312 
-1321 QASQIEDLMAN
+1321 
-1332 DLFSFAEA
+1332 
-1340 NHNYGV
+1340 
-1346 TADTLLAYQG
+1346 
-1356 DSFGVKVLAGHPAT
+1356 
-1370 AIPVS
+1370 
-1375 LNTAKADI
+1375 
-1383 TLQIFI
+1383 
-1389 NDGCLEYKAEYN
+1389 
-1401 PRKYSA
+1401 
-1407 DTIENILSSIS
+1407 
-1418 ETAHQFAVCKN
+1418 
-1429 INDVAMLDKRHAAV
+1429 
-1443 LDEFN
+1443 
-1448 RTECDYDNTQTIPS
+1448 
-1462 LFRKAAAM
+1462 
-1470 YPDNDCV
+1470 
-1477 VYDGRHYSYKEV
+1477 
-1489 DTISDNIAWMIHE
+1489 
-1502 RGIGREQVVSVLIP
+1502 
-1516 RCEYMAIASLGI
+1516 I

-1806 RGYLNRPEQTAKAY
+1806 RGYLNRPEQTSKAY

-1827 EDGYERIYHTG
+1827 DEGYDRIYHTG

>member
-560 LYIDEIQATVPRS
+560 LYIDEI
-573 FASGLPLSPLPSSLF
+573 
-588 ILLYTSGSTG
+588 
-598 TPKGCQIEQRN
+598 
-609 IVAFCHWYQ
+609 
-618 REYQLT
+618 
-624 SESRASAYASYGFDA
+624 
-639 NMMDTWPAL
+639 
-648 TIGASVHI
+648 
-656 ISEDLRMNLVAL
+656 
-668 NDYFEHNGITHCL
+668 
-681 MTTQIGRQF
+681 
-690 ATEIDNHSLLHLNVG
+690 
-705 GEKLVPCNPPK
+705 
-716 KYMLHNAYGPTEGTI
+716 
-731 VATSFIVDRL
+731 
-741 YANVPIGRPV
+741 
-751 DNMKAYVIDKQKHL
+751 
-765 LPVGAAGELCISG
+765 
-778 PQISRGYLNRPEQ
+778 
-791 TAKAYEPNPFSN
+791 
-803 EDGYERIYHTG
+803 
-814 DIVRWLP
+814 
-821 DGNIE
+821 
-826 FVGRK
+826 
-831 DAQVKIRGFRIELTE
+831 
-846 VEAVLREYP
+846 
-855 QIKDATVQ
+855 
-863 AFDEPNGNGKFIC
+863 
-876 AYIVSDEKIDIQSL
+876 
-890 NSFIEER
+890 
-897 KPPYMVPAVTM
+897 
-908 QIDKIPLNQNQKV
+908 
-921 NKRALPKPERQAET
+921 
-935 YVMPQTDMQQRLYD
+935 
-949 IAAEIIGNK
+949 
-958 DFGITNNLFYY
+958 
-969 GLTSITAIKLAVRIN
+969 
-984 NVLGIAVQNRQLK
+984 
-997 ENNTIEKL
+997 
-1005 ASLLEA
+1005 
-1011 QRGVETVDFE
+1011 
-1021 TLADYPLTQ
+1021 
-1030 SQTGI
+1030 
-1035 YVECSANE
+1035 
-1043 GTTIYNIPYLLQ
+1043 
-1055 LSPEV
+1055 
-1060 DVCKLEKALRQA
+1060 
-1072 VENHKE
+1072 
-1078 IKRHLTVNA
+1078 
-1087 EGEVRQKPM
+1087 
-1096 PNADIEITRS
+1096 
-1106 KTDEA
+1106 
-1111 TLLADTSLL
+1111 
-1120 VKPYK
+1120 
-1125 LLDSNLYRFEIIE
+1125 
-1138 TGCHPYLYLD
+1138 
-1148 FHHIISDGT
+1148 
-1157 SMNILVEDIN
+1157 
-1167 HIYNGES
+1167 
-1174 VEEEKIDAFECAQLE
+1174 
-1189 EYERTTEAYT
+1189 
-1199 KAKAYYDSLFGDVE
+1199 
-1213 DIAGFATD
+1213 
-1221 DLAVVP
+1221 
-1227 EEKIAWNT
+1227 
-1235 LNDDRQS
+1235 
-1242 TSAIRDY
+1242 
-1249 CRKNAVTEN
+1249 
-1258 AFFNAVFG
+1258 
-1266 FVLAKYNNASEAVFA
+1266 
-1281 TIYNGRNDSRKMRTM
+1281 
-1296 DMMVKTM
+1296 
-1303 PCRFRMSDG
+1303 
-1312 SAVIDIIRS
+1312 
-1321 QASQIEDLMAN
+1321 
-1332 DLFSFAEA
+1332 
-1340 NHNYGV
+1340 
-1346 TADTLLAYQG
+1346 
-1356 DSFGVKVLAGHPAT
+1356 
-1370 AIPVS
+1370 
-1375 LNTAKADI
+1375 
-1383 TLQIFI
+1383 
-1389 NDGCLEYKAEYN
+1389 
-1401 PRKYSA
+1401 
-1407 DTIENILSSIS
+1407 
-1418 ETAHQFAVCKN
+1418 
-1429 INDVAMLDKRHAAV
+1429 
-1443 LDEFN
+1443 
-1448 RTECDYDNTQTIPS
+1448 
-1462 LFRKAAAM
+1462 
-1470 YPDNDCV
+1470 
-1477 VYDGRHYSYKEV
+1477 
-1489 DTISDNIAWMIHE
+1489 
-1502 RGIGREQVVSVLIP
+1502 
-1516 RCEYMAIASLGI
+1516 
-1528 VKAGAAYQPLDPT
+1528 
-1541 YPEERLNF
+1541 
-1549 MMQDADARLLICDR
+1549 
-1563 SLRPKVNEYQGDILY
+1563 
-1578 IDEITTTAS
+1578 TTTAS

-1627 QIEHRNIVAFC
+1627 MLEHRNIVTFC

>member
-484 HERGIGREQVVSV
+484 HERGIGQEQVVSV

-502 EYMAIASLGIVK
+502 EYMAIASL
-514 AGAAYQPLDPT
+514 A
-525 YPEERLNFMMKDAD
+525 
-539 ARLLICDRSLRAKVN
+539 
-554 EYQGDI
+554 
-560 LYIDEIQATVPRS
+560 
-573 FASGLPLSPLPSSLF
+573 
-588 ILLYTSGSTG
+588 
-598 TPKGCQIEQRN
+598 
-609 IVAFCHWYQ
+609 
-618 REYQLT
+618 
-624 SESRASAYASYGFDA
+624 
-639 NMMDTWPAL
+639 
-648 TIGASVHI
+648 
-656 ISEDLRMNLVAL
+656 
-668 NDYFEHNGITHCL
+668 
-681 MTTQIGRQF
+681 
-690 ATEIDNHSLLHLNVG
+690 
-705 GEKLVPCNPPK
+705 
-716 KYMLHNAYGPTEGTI
+716 
-731 VATSFIVDRL
+731 
-741 YANVPIGRPV
+741 
-751 DNMKAYVIDKQKHL
+751 
-765 LPVGAAGELCISG
+765 
-778 PQISRGYLNRPEQ
+778 
-791 TAKAYEPNPFSN
+791 
-803 EDGYERIYHTG
+803 
-814 DIVRWLP
+814 
-821 DGNIE
+821 
-826 FVGRK
+826 
-831 DAQVKIRGFRIELTE
+831 
-846 VEAVLREYP
+846 
-855 QIKDATVQ
+855 
-863 AFDEPNGNGKFIC
+863 
-876 AYIVSDEKIDIQSL
+876 
-890 NSFIEER
+890 
-897 KPPYMVPAVTM
+897 
-908 QIDKIPLNQNQKV
+908 
-921 NKRALPKPERQAET
+921 
-935 YVMPQTDMQQRLYD
+935 
-949 IAAEIIGNK
+949 
-958 DFGITNNLFYY
+958 
-969 GLTSITAIKLAVRIN
+969 
-984 NVLGIAVQNRQLK
+984 
-997 ENNTIEKL
+997 
-1005 ASLLEA
+1005 
-1011 QRGVETVDFE
+1011 
-1021 TLADYPLTQ
+1021 
-1030 SQTGI
+1030 
-1035 YVECSANE
+1035 
-1043 GTTIYNIPYLLQ
+1043 
-1055 LSPEV
+1055 
-1060 DVCKLEKALRQA
+1060 
-1072 VENHKE
+1072 
-1078 IKRHLTVNA
+1078 
-1087 EGEVRQKPM
+1087 
-1096 PNADIEITRS
+1096 
-1106 KTDEA
+1106 
-1111 TLLADTSLL
+1111 
-1120 VKPYK
+1120 
-1125 LLDSNLYRFEIIE
+1125 
-1138 TGCHPYLYLD
+1138 
-1148 FHHIISDGT
+1148 
-1157 SMNILVEDIN
+1157 
-1167 HIYNGES
+1167 
-1174 VEEEKIDAFECAQLE
+1174 
-1189 EYERTTEAYT
+1189 
-1199 KAKAYYDSLFGDVE
+1199 
-1213 DIAGFATD
+1213 
-1221 DLAVVP
+1221 
-1227 EEKIAWNT
+1227 
-1235 LNDDRQS
+1235 
-1242 TSAIRDY
+1242 
-1249 CRKNAVTEN
+1249 
-1258 AFFNAVFG
+1258 
-1266 FVLAKYNNASEAVFA
+1266 
-1281 TIYNGRNDSRKMRTM
+1281 
-1296 DMMVKTM
+1296 
-1303 PCRFRMSDG
+1303 
-1312 SAVIDIIRS
+1312 
-1321 QASQIEDLMAN
+1321 
-1332 DLFSFAEA
+1332 
-1340 NHNYGV
+1340 
-1346 TADTLLAYQG
+1346 
-1356 DSFGVKVLAGHPAT
+1356 
-1370 AIPVS
+1370 
-1375 LNTAKADI
+1375 
-1383 TLQIFI
+1383 
-1389 NDGCLEYKAEYN
+1389 
-1401 PRKYSA
+1401 
-1407 DTIENILSSIS
+1407 
-1418 ETAHQFAVCKN
+1418 
-1429 INDVAMLDKRHAAV
+1429 
-1443 LDEFN
+1443 
-1448 RTECDYDNTQTIPS
+1448 
-1462 LFRKAAAM
+1462 
-1470 YPDNDCV
+1470 
-1477 VYDGRHYSYKEV
+1477 
-1489 DTISDNIAWMIHE
+1489 
-1502 RGIGREQVVSVLIP
+1502 
-1516 RCEYMAIASLGI
+1516 I

-1806 RGYLNRPEQTAKAY
+1806 RGYINRPEQTAKAY

>member
-380 YQTAAFTNEQM
+380 YQTATFTREQM

-431 NRTECEYD
+431 NRTECDYD

-476 SDNIAWMI
+476 
-484 HERGIGREQVVSV
+484 
-497 LIPRC
+497 
-502 EYMAIASLGIVK
+502 
-514 AGAAYQPLDPT
+514 
-525 YPEERLNFMMKDAD
+525 
-539 ARLLICDRSLRAKVN
+539 
-554 EYQGDI
+554 
-560 LYIDEIQATVPRS
+560 
-573 FASGLPLSPLPSSLF
+573 
-588 ILLYTSGSTG
+588 
-598 TPKGCQIEQRN
+598 
-609 IVAFCHWYQ
+609 
-618 REYQLT
+618 
-624 SESRASAYASYGFDA
+624 
-639 NMMDTWPAL
+639 
-648 TIGASVHI
+648 
-656 ISEDLRMNLVAL
+656 
-668 NDYFEHNGITHCL
+668 
-681 MTTQIGRQF
+681 
-690 ATEIDNHSLLHLNVG
+690 
-705 GEKLVPCNPPK
+705 
-716 KYMLHNAYGPTEGTI
+716 
-731 VATSFIVDRL
+731 
-741 YANVPIGRPV
+741 
-751 DNMKAYVIDKQKHL
+751 
-765 LPVGAAGELCISG
+765 
-778 PQISRGYLNRPEQ
+778 
-791 TAKAYEPNPFSN
+791 
-803 EDGYERIYHTG
+803 
-814 DIVRWLP
+814 
-821 DGNIE
+821 
-826 FVGRK
+826 
-831 DAQVKIRGFRIELTE
+831 
-846 VEAVLREYP
+846 
-855 QIKDATVQ
+855 
-863 AFDEPNGNGKFIC
+863 
-876 AYIVSDEKIDIQSL
+876 
-890 NSFIEER
+890 
-897 KPPYMVPAVTM
+897 
-908 QIDKIPLNQNQKV
+908 
-921 NKRALPKPERQAET
+921 
-935 YVMPQTDMQQRLYD
+935 
-949 IAAEIIGNK
+949 
-958 DFGITNNLFYY
+958 
-969 GLTSITAIKLAVRIN
+969 
-984 NVLGIAVQNRQLK
+984 
-997 ENNTIEKL
+997 
-1005 ASLLEA
+1005 
-1011 QRGVETVDFE
+1011 
-1021 TLADYPLTQ
+1021 
-1030 SQTGI
+1030 
-1035 YVECSANE
+1035 
-1043 GTTIYNIPYLLQ
+1043 
-1055 LSPEV
+1055 
-1060 DVCKLEKALRQA
+1060 
-1072 VENHKE
+1072 
-1078 IKRHLTVNA
+1078 
-1087 EGEVRQKPM
+1087 
-1096 PNADIEITRS
+1096 
-1106 KTDEA
+1106 
-1111 TLLADTSLL
+1111 
-1120 VKPYK
+1120 
-1125 LLDSNLYRFEIIE
+1125 
-1138 TGCHPYLYLD
+1138 
-1148 FHHIISDGT
+1148 
-1157 SMNILVEDIN
+1157 
-1167 HIYNGES
+1167 
-1174 VEEEKIDAFECAQLE
+1174 
-1189 EYERTTEAYT
+1189 
-1199 KAKAYYDSLFGDVE
+1199 
-1213 DIAGFATD
+1213 
-1221 DLAVVP
+1221 
-1227 EEKIAWNT
+1227 
-1235 LNDDRQS
+1235 
-1242 TSAIRDY
+1242 
-1249 CRKNAVTEN
+1249 
-1258 AFFNAVFG
+1258 
-1266 FVLAKYNNASEAVFA
+1266 
-1281 TIYNGRNDSRKMRTM
+1281 
-1296 DMMVKTM
+1296 
-1303 PCRFRMSDG
+1303 
-1312 SAVIDIIRS
+1312 
-1321 QASQIEDLMAN
+1321 
-1332 DLFSFAEA
+1332 
-1340 NHNYGV
+1340 
-1346 TADTLLAYQG
+1346 
-1356 DSFGVKVLAGHPAT
+1356 
-1370 AIPVS
+1370 
-1375 LNTAKADI
+1375 
-1383 TLQIFI
+1383 
-1389 NDGCLEYKAEYN
+1389 
-1401 PRKYSA
+1401 
-1407 DTIENILSSIS
+1407 
-1418 ETAHQFAVCKN
+1418 
-1429 INDVAMLDKRHAAV
+1429 
-1443 LDEFN
+1443 
-1448 RTECDYDNTQTIPS
+1448 
-1462 LFRKAAAM
+1462 
-1470 YPDNDCV
+1470 
-1477 VYDGRHYSYKEV
+1477 
-1489 DTISDNIAWMIHE
+1489 SDNIAWMIHE

>member
-476 SDNIAWMI
+476 SDNSAWMI
-484 HERGIGREQVVSV
+484 HERGIGQEQVVSV

-502 EYMAIASLGIVK
+502 EYMAIASL
-514 AGAAYQPLDPT
+514 A
-525 YPEERLNFMMKDAD
+525 
-539 ARLLICDRSLRAKVN
+539 
-554 EYQGDI
+554 
-560 LYIDEIQATVPRS
+560 
-573 FASGLPLSPLPSSLF
+573 
-588 ILLYTSGSTG
+588 
-598 TPKGCQIEQRN
+598 
-609 IVAFCHWYQ
+609 
-618 REYQLT
+618 
-624 SESRASAYASYGFDA
+624 
-639 NMMDTWPAL
+639 
-648 TIGASVHI
+648 
-656 ISEDLRMNLVAL
+656 
-668 NDYFEHNGITHCL
+668 
-681 MTTQIGRQF
+681 
-690 ATEIDNHSLLHLNVG
+690 
-705 GEKLVPCNPPK
+705 
-716 KYMLHNAYGPTEGTI
+716 
-731 VATSFIVDRL
+731 
-741 YANVPIGRPV
+741 
-751 DNMKAYVIDKQKHL
+751 
-765 LPVGAAGELCISG
+765 
-778 PQISRGYLNRPEQ
+778 
-791 TAKAYEPNPFSN
+791 
-803 EDGYERIYHTG
+803 
-814 DIVRWLP
+814 
-821 DGNIE
+821 
-826 FVGRK
+826 
-831 DAQVKIRGFRIELTE
+831 
-846 VEAVLREYP
+846 
-855 QIKDATVQ
+855 
-863 AFDEPNGNGKFIC
+863 
-876 AYIVSDEKIDIQSL
+876 
-890 NSFIEER
+890 
-897 KPPYMVPAVTM
+897 
-908 QIDKIPLNQNQKV
+908 
-921 NKRALPKPERQAET
+921 
-935 YVMPQTDMQQRLYD
+935 
-949 IAAEIIGNK
+949 
-958 DFGITNNLFYY
+958 
-969 GLTSITAIKLAVRIN
+969 
-984 NVLGIAVQNRQLK
+984 
-997 ENNTIEKL
+997 
-1005 ASLLEA
+1005 
-1011 QRGVETVDFE
+1011 
-1021 TLADYPLTQ
+1021 
-1030 SQTGI
+1030 
-1035 YVECSANE
+1035 
-1043 GTTIYNIPYLLQ
+1043 
-1055 LSPEV
+1055 
-1060 DVCKLEKALRQA
+1060 
-1072 VENHKE
+1072 
-1078 IKRHLTVNA
+1078 
-1087 EGEVRQKPM
+1087 
-1096 PNADIEITRS
+1096 
-1106 KTDEA
+1106 
-1111 TLLADTSLL
+1111 
-1120 VKPYK
+1120 
-1125 LLDSNLYRFEIIE
+1125 
-1138 TGCHPYLYLD
+1138 
-1148 FHHIISDGT
+1148 
-1157 SMNILVEDIN
+1157 
-1167 HIYNGES
+1167 
-1174 VEEEKIDAFECAQLE
+1174 
-1189 EYERTTEAYT
+1189 
-1199 KAKAYYDSLFGDVE
+1199 
-1213 DIAGFATD
+1213 
-1221 DLAVVP
+1221 
-1227 EEKIAWNT
+1227 
-1235 LNDDRQS
+1235 
-1242 TSAIRDY
+1242 
-1249 CRKNAVTEN
+1249 
-1258 AFFNAVFG
+1258 
-1266 FVLAKYNNASEAVFA
+1266 
-1281 TIYNGRNDSRKMRTM
+1281 
-1296 DMMVKTM
+1296 
-1303 PCRFRMSDG
+1303 
-1312 SAVIDIIRS
+1312 
-1321 QASQIEDLMAN
+1321 
-1332 DLFSFAEA
+1332 
-1340 NHNYGV
+1340 
-1346 TADTLLAYQG
+1346 
-1356 DSFGVKVLAGHPAT
+1356 
-1370 AIPVS
+1370 
-1375 LNTAKADI
+1375 
-1383 TLQIFI
+1383 
-1389 NDGCLEYKAEYN
+1389 
-1401 PRKYSA
+1401 
-1407 DTIENILSSIS
+1407 
-1418 ETAHQFAVCKN
+1418 
-1429 INDVAMLDKRHAAV
+1429 
-1443 LDEFN
+1443 
-1448 RTECDYDNTQTIPS
+1448 
-1462 LFRKAAAM
+1462 
-1470 YPDNDCV
+1470 
-1477 VYDGRHYSYKEV
+1477 
-1489 DTISDNIAWMIHE
+1489 
-1502 RGIGREQVVSVLIP
+1502 
-1516 RCEYMAIASLGI
+1516 I

>member
-182 WANALEL
+182 WTNALEL

-431 NRTECEYD
+431 NRTECE
-439 NTQTIPSLFRK
+439 
-450 AAAMYPDNDCV
+450 
-461 VYDGRHYSYKEVDEL
+461 
-476 SDNIAWMI
+476 
-484 HERGIGREQVVSV
+484 
-497 LIPRC
+497 
-502 EYMAIASLGIVK
+502 
-514 AGAAYQPLDPT
+514 
-525 YPEERLNFMMKDAD
+525 
-539 ARLLICDRSLRAKVN
+539 
-554 EYQGDI
+554 
-560 LYIDEIQATVPRS
+560 
-573 FASGLPLSPLPSSLF
+573 
-588 ILLYTSGSTG
+588 
-598 TPKGCQIEQRN
+598 
-609 IVAFCHWYQ
+609 
-618 REYQLT
+618 
-624 SESRASAYASYGFDA
+624 
-639 NMMDTWPAL
+639 
-648 TIGASVHI
+648 
-656 ISEDLRMNLVAL
+656 
-668 NDYFEHNGITHCL
+668 
-681 MTTQIGRQF
+681 
-690 ATEIDNHSLLHLNVG
+690 
-705 GEKLVPCNPPK
+705 
-716 KYMLHNAYGPTEGTI
+716 
-731 VATSFIVDRL
+731 
-741 YANVPIGRPV
+741 
-751 DNMKAYVIDKQKHL
+751 
-765 LPVGAAGELCISG
+765 
-778 PQISRGYLNRPEQ
+778 
-791 TAKAYEPNPFSN
+791 
-803 EDGYERIYHTG
+803 
-814 DIVRWLP
+814 
-821 DGNIE
+821 
-826 FVGRK
+826 
-831 DAQVKIRGFRIELTE
+831 
-846 VEAVLREYP
+846 
-855 QIKDATVQ
+855 
-863 AFDEPNGNGKFIC
+863 
-876 AYIVSDEKIDIQSL
+876 
-890 NSFIEER
+890 
-897 KPPYMVPAVTM
+897 
-908 QIDKIPLNQNQKV
+908 
-921 NKRALPKPERQAET
+921 
-935 YVMPQTDMQQRLYD
+935 
-949 IAAEIIGNK
+949 
-958 DFGITNNLFYY
+958 
-969 GLTSITAIKLAVRIN
+969 
-984 NVLGIAVQNRQLK
+984 
-997 ENNTIEKL
+997 
-1005 ASLLEA
+1005 
-1011 QRGVETVDFE
+1011 
-1021 TLADYPLTQ
+1021 
-1030 SQTGI
+1030 
-1035 YVECSANE
+1035 
-1043 GTTIYNIPYLLQ
+1043 
-1055 LSPEV
+1055 
-1060 DVCKLEKALRQA
+1060 
-1072 VENHKE
+1072 
-1078 IKRHLTVNA
+1078 
-1087 EGEVRQKPM
+1087 
-1096 PNADIEITRS
+1096 
-1106 KTDEA
+1106 
-1111 TLLADTSLL
+1111 
-1120 VKPYK
+1120 
-1125 LLDSNLYRFEIIE
+1125 
-1138 TGCHPYLYLD
+1138 
-1148 FHHIISDGT
+1148 
-1157 SMNILVEDIN
+1157 
-1167 HIYNGES
+1167 
-1174 VEEEKIDAFECAQLE
+1174 
-1189 EYERTTEAYT
+1189 
-1199 KAKAYYDSLFGDVE
+1199 
-1213 DIAGFATD
+1213 
-1221 DLAVVP
+1221 
-1227 EEKIAWNT
+1227 
-1235 LNDDRQS
+1235 
-1242 TSAIRDY
+1242 
-1249 CRKNAVTEN
+1249 
-1258 AFFNAVFG
+1258 
-1266 FVLAKYNNASEAVFA
+1266 
-1281 TIYNGRNDSRKMRTM
+1281 
-1296 DMMVKTM
+1296 
-1303 PCRFRMSDG
+1303 
-1312 SAVIDIIRS
+1312 
-1321 QASQIEDLMAN
+1321 
-1332 DLFSFAEA
+1332 
-1340 NHNYGV
+1340 
-1346 TADTLLAYQG
+1346 
-1356 DSFGVKVLAGHPAT
+1356 
-1370 AIPVS
+1370 
-1375 LNTAKADI
+1375 
-1383 TLQIFI
+1383 
-1389 NDGCLEYKAEYN
+1389 
-1401 PRKYSA
+1401 
-1407 DTIENILSSIS
+1407 
-1418 ETAHQFAVCKN
+1418 
-1429 INDVAMLDKRHAAV
+1429 
-1443 LDEFN
+1443 
-1448 RTECDYDNTQTIPS
+1448 YDNTQTIPS

-1806 RGYLNRPEQTAKAY
+1806 RGYINRPEQTAKAY

>member
-484 HERGIGREQVVSV
+484 HERGIGQEQVVSV

-502 EYMAIASLGIVK
+502 EYMAIASL
-514 AGAAYQPLDPT
+514 A
-525 YPEERLNFMMKDAD
+525 
-539 ARLLICDRSLRAKVN
+539 
-554 EYQGDI
+554 
-560 LYIDEIQATVPRS
+560 
-573 FASGLPLSPLPSSLF
+573 
-588 ILLYTSGSTG
+588 
-598 TPKGCQIEQRN
+598 
-609 IVAFCHWYQ
+609 
-618 REYQLT
+618 
-624 SESRASAYASYGFDA
+624 
-639 NMMDTWPAL
+639 
-648 TIGASVHI
+648 
-656 ISEDLRMNLVAL
+656 
-668 NDYFEHNGITHCL
+668 
-681 MTTQIGRQF
+681 
-690 ATEIDNHSLLHLNVG
+690 
-705 GEKLVPCNPPK
+705 
-716 KYMLHNAYGPTEGTI
+716 
-731 VATSFIVDRL
+731 
-741 YANVPIGRPV
+741 
-751 DNMKAYVIDKQKHL
+751 
-765 LPVGAAGELCISG
+765 
-778 PQISRGYLNRPEQ
+778 
-791 TAKAYEPNPFSN
+791 
-803 EDGYERIYHTG
+803 
-814 DIVRWLP
+814 
-821 DGNIE
+821 
-826 FVGRK
+826 
-831 DAQVKIRGFRIELTE
+831 
-846 VEAVLREYP
+846 
-855 QIKDATVQ
+855 
-863 AFDEPNGNGKFIC
+863 
-876 AYIVSDEKIDIQSL
+876 
-890 NSFIEER
+890 
-897 KPPYMVPAVTM
+897 
-908 QIDKIPLNQNQKV
+908 
-921 NKRALPKPERQAET
+921 
-935 YVMPQTDMQQRLYD
+935 
-949 IAAEIIGNK
+949 
-958 DFGITNNLFYY
+958 
-969 GLTSITAIKLAVRIN
+969 
-984 NVLGIAVQNRQLK
+984 
-997 ENNTIEKL
+997 
-1005 ASLLEA
+1005 
-1011 QRGVETVDFE
+1011 
-1021 TLADYPLTQ
+1021 
-1030 SQTGI
+1030 
-1035 YVECSANE
+1035 
-1043 GTTIYNIPYLLQ
+1043 
-1055 LSPEV
+1055 
-1060 DVCKLEKALRQA
+1060 
-1072 VENHKE
+1072 
-1078 IKRHLTVNA
+1078 
-1087 EGEVRQKPM
+1087 
-1096 PNADIEITRS
+1096 
-1106 KTDEA
+1106 
-1111 TLLADTSLL
+1111 
-1120 VKPYK
+1120 
-1125 LLDSNLYRFEIIE
+1125 
-1138 TGCHPYLYLD
+1138 
-1148 FHHIISDGT
+1148 
-1157 SMNILVEDIN
+1157 
-1167 HIYNGES
+1167 
-1174 VEEEKIDAFECAQLE
+1174 
-1189 EYERTTEAYT
+1189 
-1199 KAKAYYDSLFGDVE
+1199 
-1213 DIAGFATD
+1213 
-1221 DLAVVP
+1221 
-1227 EEKIAWNT
+1227 
-1235 LNDDRQS
+1235 
-1242 TSAIRDY
+1242 
-1249 CRKNAVTEN
+1249 
-1258 AFFNAVFG
+1258 
-1266 FVLAKYNNASEAVFA
+1266 
-1281 TIYNGRNDSRKMRTM
+1281 
-1296 DMMVKTM
+1296 
-1303 PCRFRMSDG
+1303 
-1312 SAVIDIIRS
+1312 
-1321 QASQIEDLMAN
+1321 
-1332 DLFSFAEA
+1332 
-1340 NHNYGV
+1340 
-1346 TADTLLAYQG
+1346 
-1356 DSFGVKVLAGHPAT
+1356 
-1370 AIPVS
+1370 
-1375 LNTAKADI
+1375 
-1383 TLQIFI
+1383 
-1389 NDGCLEYKAEYN
+1389 
-1401 PRKYSA
+1401 
-1407 DTIENILSSIS
+1407 
-1418 ETAHQFAVCKN
+1418 
-1429 INDVAMLDKRHAAV
+1429 
-1443 LDEFN
+1443 
-1448 RTECDYDNTQTIPS
+1448 
-1462 LFRKAAAM
+1462 
-1470 YPDNDCV
+1470 
-1477 VYDGRHYSYKEV
+1477 
-1489 DTISDNIAWMIHE
+1489 
-1502 RGIGREQVVSVLIP
+1502 
-1516 RCEYMAIASLGI
+1516 I

>member
-484 HERGIGREQVVSV
+484 HERGIGQEQVVSV

-502 EYMAIASLGIVK
+502 EYMAIASL
-514 AGAAYQPLDPT
+514 A
-525 YPEERLNFMMKDAD
+525 
-539 ARLLICDRSLRAKVN
+539 
-554 EYQGDI
+554 
-560 LYIDEIQATVPRS
+560 
-573 FASGLPLSPLPSSLF
+573 
-588 ILLYTSGSTG
+588 
-598 TPKGCQIEQRN
+598 
-609 IVAFCHWYQ
+609 
-618 REYQLT
+618 
-624 SESRASAYASYGFDA
+624 
-639 NMMDTWPAL
+639 
-648 TIGASVHI
+648 
-656 ISEDLRMNLVAL
+656 
-668 NDYFEHNGITHCL
+668 
-681 MTTQIGRQF
+681 
-690 ATEIDNHSLLHLNVG
+690 
-705 GEKLVPCNPPK
+705 
-716 KYMLHNAYGPTEGTI
+716 
-731 VATSFIVDRL
+731 
-741 YANVPIGRPV
+741 
-751 DNMKAYVIDKQKHL
+751 
-765 LPVGAAGELCISG
+765 
-778 PQISRGYLNRPEQ
+778 
-791 TAKAYEPNPFSN
+791 
-803 EDGYERIYHTG
+803 
-814 DIVRWLP
+814 
-821 DGNIE
+821 
-826 FVGRK
+826 
-831 DAQVKIRGFRIELTE
+831 
-846 VEAVLREYP
+846 
-855 QIKDATVQ
+855 
-863 AFDEPNGNGKFIC
+863 
-876 AYIVSDEKIDIQSL
+876 
-890 NSFIEER
+890 
-897 KPPYMVPAVTM
+897 
-908 QIDKIPLNQNQKV
+908 
-921 NKRALPKPERQAET
+921 
-935 YVMPQTDMQQRLYD
+935 
-949 IAAEIIGNK
+949 
-958 DFGITNNLFYY
+958 
-969 GLTSITAIKLAVRIN
+969 
-984 NVLGIAVQNRQLK
+984 
-997 ENNTIEKL
+997 
-1005 ASLLEA
+1005 
-1011 QRGVETVDFE
+1011 
-1021 TLADYPLTQ
+1021 
-1030 SQTGI
+1030 
-1035 YVECSANE
+1035 
-1043 GTTIYNIPYLLQ
+1043 
-1055 LSPEV
+1055 
-1060 DVCKLEKALRQA
+1060 
-1072 VENHKE
+1072 
-1078 IKRHLTVNA
+1078 
-1087 EGEVRQKPM
+1087 
-1096 PNADIEITRS
+1096 
-1106 KTDEA
+1106 
-1111 TLLADTSLL
+1111 
-1120 VKPYK
+1120 
-1125 LLDSNLYRFEIIE
+1125 
-1138 TGCHPYLYLD
+1138 
-1148 FHHIISDGT
+1148 
-1157 SMNILVEDIN
+1157 
-1167 HIYNGES
+1167 
-1174 VEEEKIDAFECAQLE
+1174 
-1189 EYERTTEAYT
+1189 
-1199 KAKAYYDSLFGDVE
+1199 
-1213 DIAGFATD
+1213 
-1221 DLAVVP
+1221 
-1227 EEKIAWNT
+1227 
-1235 LNDDRQS
+1235 
-1242 TSAIRDY
+1242 
-1249 CRKNAVTEN
+1249 
-1258 AFFNAVFG
+1258 
-1266 FVLAKYNNASEAVFA
+1266 
-1281 TIYNGRNDSRKMRTM
+1281 
-1296 DMMVKTM
+1296 
-1303 PCRFRMSDG
+1303 
-1312 SAVIDIIRS
+1312 
-1321 QASQIEDLMAN
+1321 
-1332 DLFSFAEA
+1332 
-1340 NHNYGV
+1340 
-1346 TADTLLAYQG
+1346 
-1356 DSFGVKVLAGHPAT
+1356 
-1370 AIPVS
+1370 
-1375 LNTAKADI
+1375 
-1383 TLQIFI
+1383 
-1389 NDGCLEYKAEYN
+1389 
-1401 PRKYSA
+1401 
-1407 DTIENILSSIS
+1407 
-1418 ETAHQFAVCKN
+1418 
-1429 INDVAMLDKRHAAV
+1429 
-1443 LDEFN
+1443 
-1448 RTECDYDNTQTIPS
+1448 
-1462 LFRKAAAM
+1462 
-1470 YPDNDCV
+1470 
-1477 VYDGRHYSYKEV
+1477 
-1489 DTISDNIAWMIHE
+1489 
-1502 RGIGREQVVSVLIP
+1502 
-1516 RCEYMAIASLGI
+1516 I

-1660 FDANMM
+1660 LDANMM

>member
-484 HERGIGREQVVSV
+484 RERGIGQEQVVSV

-502 EYMAIASLGIVK
+502 EYMAIASL
-514 AGAAYQPLDPT
+514 A
-525 YPEERLNFMMKDAD
+525 
-539 ARLLICDRSLRAKVN
+539 
-554 EYQGDI
+554 
-560 LYIDEIQATVPRS
+560 
-573 FASGLPLSPLPSSLF
+573 
-588 ILLYTSGSTG
+588 
-598 TPKGCQIEQRN
+598 
-609 IVAFCHWYQ
+609 
-618 REYQLT
+618 
-624 SESRASAYASYGFDA
+624 
-639 NMMDTWPAL
+639 
-648 TIGASVHI
+648 
-656 ISEDLRMNLVAL
+656 
-668 NDYFEHNGITHCL
+668 
-681 MTTQIGRQF
+681 
-690 ATEIDNHSLLHLNVG
+690 
-705 GEKLVPCNPPK
+705 
-716 KYMLHNAYGPTEGTI
+716 
-731 VATSFIVDRL
+731 
-741 YANVPIGRPV
+741 
-751 DNMKAYVIDKQKHL
+751 
-765 LPVGAAGELCISG
+765 
-778 PQISRGYLNRPEQ
+778 
-791 TAKAYEPNPFSN
+791 
-803 EDGYERIYHTG
+803 
-814 DIVRWLP
+814 
-821 DGNIE
+821 
-826 FVGRK
+826 
-831 DAQVKIRGFRIELTE
+831 
-846 VEAVLREYP
+846 
-855 QIKDATVQ
+855 
-863 AFDEPNGNGKFIC
+863 
-876 AYIVSDEKIDIQSL
+876 
-890 NSFIEER
+890 
-897 KPPYMVPAVTM
+897 
-908 QIDKIPLNQNQKV
+908 
-921 NKRALPKPERQAET
+921 
-935 YVMPQTDMQQRLYD
+935 
-949 IAAEIIGNK
+949 
-958 DFGITNNLFYY
+958 
-969 GLTSITAIKLAVRIN
+969 
-984 NVLGIAVQNRQLK
+984 
-997 ENNTIEKL
+997 
-1005 ASLLEA
+1005 
-1011 QRGVETVDFE
+1011 
-1021 TLADYPLTQ
+1021 
-1030 SQTGI
+1030 
-1035 YVECSANE
+1035 
-1043 GTTIYNIPYLLQ
+1043 
-1055 LSPEV
+1055 
-1060 DVCKLEKALRQA
+1060 
-1072 VENHKE
+1072 
-1078 IKRHLTVNA
+1078 
-1087 EGEVRQKPM
+1087 
-1096 PNADIEITRS
+1096 
-1106 KTDEA
+1106 
-1111 TLLADTSLL
+1111 
-1120 VKPYK
+1120 
-1125 LLDSNLYRFEIIE
+1125 
-1138 TGCHPYLYLD
+1138 
-1148 FHHIISDGT
+1148 
-1157 SMNILVEDIN
+1157 
-1167 HIYNGES
+1167 
-1174 VEEEKIDAFECAQLE
+1174 
-1189 EYERTTEAYT
+1189 
-1199 KAKAYYDSLFGDVE
+1199 
-1213 DIAGFATD
+1213 
-1221 DLAVVP
+1221 
-1227 EEKIAWNT
+1227 
-1235 LNDDRQS
+1235 
-1242 TSAIRDY
+1242 
-1249 CRKNAVTEN
+1249 
-1258 AFFNAVFG
+1258 
-1266 FVLAKYNNASEAVFA
+1266 
-1281 TIYNGRNDSRKMRTM
+1281 
-1296 DMMVKTM
+1296 
-1303 PCRFRMSDG
+1303 
-1312 SAVIDIIRS
+1312 
-1321 QASQIEDLMAN
+1321 
-1332 DLFSFAEA
+1332 
-1340 NHNYGV
+1340 
-1346 TADTLLAYQG
+1346 
-1356 DSFGVKVLAGHPAT
+1356 
-1370 AIPVS
+1370 
-1375 LNTAKADI
+1375 
-1383 TLQIFI
+1383 
-1389 NDGCLEYKAEYN
+1389 
-1401 PRKYSA
+1401 
-1407 DTIENILSSIS
+1407 
-1418 ETAHQFAVCKN
+1418 
-1429 INDVAMLDKRHAAV
+1429 
-1443 LDEFN
+1443 
-1448 RTECDYDNTQTIPS
+1448 
-1462 LFRKAAAM
+1462 
-1470 YPDNDCV
+1470 
-1477 VYDGRHYSYKEV
+1477 
-1489 DTISDNIAWMIHE
+1489 
-1502 RGIGREQVVSVLIP
+1502 
-1516 RCEYMAIASLGI
+1516 I

-1962 FVAPKTDLQKTIC
+1962 FIAPKTDLQKTIC

>member
-461 VYDGRHYSYKEVDEL
+461 VYDGRHYSYKEVD
-476 SDNIAWMI
+476 
-484 HERGIGREQVVSV
+484 
-497 LIPRC
+497 
-502 EYMAIASLGIVK
+502 
-514 AGAAYQPLDPT
+514 
-525 YPEERLNFMMKDAD
+525 
-539 ARLLICDRSLRAKVN
+539 
-554 EYQGDI
+554 
-560 LYIDEIQATVPRS
+560 
-573 FASGLPLSPLPSSLF
+573 
-588 ILLYTSGSTG
+588 
-598 TPKGCQIEQRN
+598 
-609 IVAFCHWYQ
+609 
-618 REYQLT
+618 
-624 SESRASAYASYGFDA
+624 
-639 NMMDTWPAL
+639 
-648 TIGASVHI
+648 
-656 ISEDLRMNLVAL
+656 
-668 NDYFEHNGITHCL
+668 
-681 MTTQIGRQF
+681 
-690 ATEIDNHSLLHLNVG
+690 
-705 GEKLVPCNPPK
+705 
-716 KYMLHNAYGPTEGTI
+716 
-731 VATSFIVDRL
+731 
-741 YANVPIGRPV
+741 
-751 DNMKAYVIDKQKHL
+751 
-765 LPVGAAGELCISG
+765 
-778 PQISRGYLNRPEQ
+778 
-791 TAKAYEPNPFSN
+791 
-803 EDGYERIYHTG
+803 
-814 DIVRWLP
+814 
-821 DGNIE
+821 
-826 FVGRK
+826 
-831 DAQVKIRGFRIELTE
+831 
-846 VEAVLREYP
+846 
-855 QIKDATVQ
+855 
-863 AFDEPNGNGKFIC
+863 
-876 AYIVSDEKIDIQSL
+876 
-890 NSFIEER
+890 
-897 KPPYMVPAVTM
+897 
-908 QIDKIPLNQNQKV
+908 
-921 NKRALPKPERQAET
+921 
-935 YVMPQTDMQQRLYD
+935 
-949 IAAEIIGNK
+949 
-958 DFGITNNLFYY
+958 
-969 GLTSITAIKLAVRIN
+969 
-984 NVLGIAVQNRQLK
+984 
-997 ENNTIEKL
+997 
-1005 ASLLEA
+1005 
-1011 QRGVETVDFE
+1011 
-1021 TLADYPLTQ
+1021 
-1030 SQTGI
+1030 
-1035 YVECSANE
+1035 
-1043 GTTIYNIPYLLQ
+1043 
-1055 LSPEV
+1055 
-1060 DVCKLEKALRQA
+1060 
-1072 VENHKE
+1072 
-1078 IKRHLTVNA
+1078 
-1087 EGEVRQKPM
+1087 
-1096 PNADIEITRS
+1096 
-1106 KTDEA
+1106 
-1111 TLLADTSLL
+1111 
-1120 VKPYK
+1120 
-1125 LLDSNLYRFEIIE
+1125 
-1138 TGCHPYLYLD
+1138 
-1148 FHHIISDGT
+1148 
-1157 SMNILVEDIN
+1157 
-1167 HIYNGES
+1167 
-1174 VEEEKIDAFECAQLE
+1174 
-1189 EYERTTEAYT
+1189 
-1199 KAKAYYDSLFGDVE
+1199 
-1213 DIAGFATD
+1213 
-1221 DLAVVP
+1221 
-1227 EEKIAWNT
+1227 
-1235 LNDDRQS
+1235 
-1242 TSAIRDY
+1242 
-1249 CRKNAVTEN
+1249 
-1258 AFFNAVFG
+1258 
-1266 FVLAKYNNASEAVFA
+1266 
-1281 TIYNGRNDSRKMRTM
+1281 
-1296 DMMVKTM
+1296 
-1303 PCRFRMSDG
+1303 
-1312 SAVIDIIRS
+1312 
-1321 QASQIEDLMAN
+1321 
-1332 DLFSFAEA
+1332 
-1340 NHNYGV
+1340 
-1346 TADTLLAYQG
+1346 
-1356 DSFGVKVLAGHPAT
+1356 
-1370 AIPVS
+1370 
-1375 LNTAKADI
+1375 
-1383 TLQIFI
+1383 
-1389 NDGCLEYKAEYN
+1389 
-1401 PRKYSA
+1401 
-1407 DTIENILSSIS
+1407 
-1418 ETAHQFAVCKN
+1418 
-1429 INDVAMLDKRHAAV
+1429 
-1443 LDEFN
+1443 
-1448 RTECDYDNTQTIPS
+1448 
-1462 LFRKAAAM
+1462 
-1470 YPDNDCV
+1470 
-1477 VYDGRHYSYKEV
+1477 
-1489 DTISDNIAWMIHE
+1489 TISDNIAWMIHE

-1516 RCEYMAIASLGI
+1516 RCEYMAIASLAI

>member
-1 MNSIEFFAL
+1 
-10 SQAQLRLI
+10 
-18 PSEIQDPGTTAYT
+18 
-31 ISKRYVFS
+31 
-39 DIATDD
+39 
-45 LVQRIANAISS
+45 
-56 AMRIRLHQNDDGDV
+56 MRIRLHQNDDGDV

-484 HERGIGREQVVSV
+484 HERGIGQEQVVSV

-502 EYMAIASLGIVK
+502 EYMAIASL
-514 AGAAYQPLDPT
+514 A
-525 YPEERLNFMMKDAD
+525 
-539 ARLLICDRSLRAKVN
+539 
-554 EYQGDI
+554 
-560 LYIDEIQATVPRS
+560 
-573 FASGLPLSPLPSSLF
+573 
-588 ILLYTSGSTG
+588 
-598 TPKGCQIEQRN
+598 
-609 IVAFCHWYQ
+609 
-618 REYQLT
+618 
-624 SESRASAYASYGFDA
+624 
-639 NMMDTWPAL
+639 
-648 TIGASVHI
+648 
-656 ISEDLRMNLVAL
+656 
-668 NDYFEHNGITHCL
+668 
-681 MTTQIGRQF
+681 
-690 ATEIDNHSLLHLNVG
+690 
-705 GEKLVPCNPPK
+705 
-716 KYMLHNAYGPTEGTI
+716 
-731 VATSFIVDRL
+731 
-741 YANVPIGRPV
+741 
-751 DNMKAYVIDKQKHL
+751 
-765 LPVGAAGELCISG
+765 
-778 PQISRGYLNRPEQ
+778 
-791 TAKAYEPNPFSN
+791 
-803 EDGYERIYHTG
+803 
-814 DIVRWLP
+814 
-821 DGNIE
+821 
-826 FVGRK
+826 
-831 DAQVKIRGFRIELTE
+831 
-846 VEAVLREYP
+846 
-855 QIKDATVQ
+855 
-863 AFDEPNGNGKFIC
+863 
-876 AYIVSDEKIDIQSL
+876 
-890 NSFIEER
+890 
-897 KPPYMVPAVTM
+897 
-908 QIDKIPLNQNQKV
+908 
-921 NKRALPKPERQAET
+921 
-935 YVMPQTDMQQRLYD
+935 
-949 IAAEIIGNK
+949 
-958 DFGITNNLFYY
+958 
-969 GLTSITAIKLAVRIN
+969 
-984 NVLGIAVQNRQLK
+984 
-997 ENNTIEKL
+997 
-1005 ASLLEA
+1005 
-1011 QRGVETVDFE
+1011 
-1021 TLADYPLTQ
+1021 
-1030 SQTGI
+1030 
-1035 YVECSANE
+1035 
-1043 GTTIYNIPYLLQ
+1043 
-1055 LSPEV
+1055 
-1060 DVCKLEKALRQA
+1060 
-1072 VENHKE
+1072 
-1078 IKRHLTVNA
+1078 
-1087 EGEVRQKPM
+1087 
-1096 PNADIEITRS
+1096 
-1106 KTDEA
+1106 
-1111 TLLADTSLL
+1111 
-1120 VKPYK
+1120 
-1125 LLDSNLYRFEIIE
+1125 
-1138 TGCHPYLYLD
+1138 
-1148 FHHIISDGT
+1148 
-1157 SMNILVEDIN
+1157 
-1167 HIYNGES
+1167 
-1174 VEEEKIDAFECAQLE
+1174 
-1189 EYERTTEAYT
+1189 
-1199 KAKAYYDSLFGDVE
+1199 
-1213 DIAGFATD
+1213 
-1221 DLAVVP
+1221 
-1227 EEKIAWNT
+1227 
-1235 LNDDRQS
+1235 
-1242 TSAIRDY
+1242 
-1249 CRKNAVTEN
+1249 
-1258 AFFNAVFG
+1258 
-1266 FVLAKYNNASEAVFA
+1266 
-1281 TIYNGRNDSRKMRTM
+1281 
-1296 DMMVKTM
+1296 
-1303 PCRFRMSDG
+1303 
-1312 SAVIDIIRS
+1312 
-1321 QASQIEDLMAN
+1321 
-1332 DLFSFAEA
+1332 
-1340 NHNYGV
+1340 
-1346 TADTLLAYQG
+1346 
-1356 DSFGVKVLAGHPAT
+1356 
-1370 AIPVS
+1370 
-1375 LNTAKADI
+1375 
-1383 TLQIFI
+1383 
-1389 NDGCLEYKAEYN
+1389 
-1401 PRKYSA
+1401 
-1407 DTIENILSSIS
+1407 
-1418 ETAHQFAVCKN
+1418 
-1429 INDVAMLDKRHAAV
+1429 
-1443 LDEFN
+1443 
-1448 RTECDYDNTQTIPS
+1448 
-1462 LFRKAAAM
+1462 
-1470 YPDNDCV
+1470 
-1477 VYDGRHYSYKEV
+1477 
-1489 DTISDNIAWMIHE
+1489 
-1502 RGIGREQVVSVLIP
+1502 
-1516 RCEYMAIASLGI
+1516 I

-1827 EDGYERIYHTG
+1827 DEGYDRIYHTG

>member
-1 MNSIEFFAL
+1 MSSVEYFAL

-18 PSEIQDPGTTAYT
+18 PSEIQNPGTTAYT
-31 ISKRYVFS
+31 ISKRYVFN
-39 DIATDD
+39 DIATDA

-56 AMRIRLHQNDDGDV
+56 AMRLRLHQNDDGDV
-70 VQYVGEA
+70 VQYVEEA
-77 PIVDIIDMSE
+77 PVVDIIDMSE

-115 LTLMVLPEG
+115 LTLMLLPEG

-420 SDAEMARLANF
+420 SDAEMARLADF
-431 NRTECEYD
+431 NRTECDYD

-450 AAAMYPDNDCV
+450 AAAMYPDNECV
-461 VYDGRHYSYKEVDEL
+461 VYDGRIYTYKEVDAI

-554 EYQGDI
+554 EYEGDVV
-560 LYIDEIQATVPRS
+560 YTDEIQATVPRS

-598 TPKGCQIEQRN
+598 TPKGCQIEHRN

-716 KYMLHNAYGPTEGTI
+716 NYMLHNAYGPTEGTI

-765 LPVGAAGELCISG
+765 LPIGAPGELCLSG

-1281 TIYNGRNDSRKMRTM
+1281 TIYNGRNDSRKVRTM

-1549 MMQDADARLLICDR
+1549 MMKDADARLLICDR
-1563 SLRPKVNEYQGDILY
+1563 SLRAKVNEYEGDVVY
-1578 IDEITTTAS
+1578 TDEIQ
-1587 SPSATVPR
+1587 ATVPR
-1595 SFASGRLPLSPLPS
+1595 SFASGLPLSPLPS

-1638 HWYQRYYNLHPA
+1638 HWYQREYQLTSESRA
-1650 HKVAAYASYG
+1650 SAYASYG

-1666 DMYPAITC
+1666 DTWPALTI
-1674 GASTHIIPEEIRLD
+1674 GASVHIISEDLRMNLV
-1688 IIALNE
+1688 ALND
-1694 YFEREGIT
+1694 YFEHNGIT
-1702 HSFMTT
+1702 HCLMTT
-1708 QVGRMFATSVDN
+1708 QIGRQFATEIDN
-1720 HSLFHLSIGGE
+1720 HSLLHLNVGGE
-1731 KLVPCEVDKPYKF
+1731 KLVPCNPPKNYMLH
-1744 YNVYGPTECT
+1744 NAYGPTEGT
-1754 IFSTAYPMTSIKDN
+1754 IVATSFIVDRLYAN
-1768 VPIGSPVDNMKAYVI
+1768 VPIGRPVDNMKAYVI

-1975 DIYSEVLGLERVG
+1975 DIYSEVLGMERVG

-2118 VRKGSFDSPEERLE
+2118 VRKGGFDSPEERLE

-2213 THVSTLSVGGLN
+2213 THVSTLSVSGLN

-2276 RVGNLMSRNDDG
+2276 RVGNLMSRNADG

-2304 GYTTLGCCPVSLADK
+2304 GYTSLGCCPVSLADK

-2372 VEDNVFQQHLM
+2372 VEENVFQQHLM

-2420 KVLYRLGFTWPITGH
+2420 KVLYRLGFTWPITGD

>member
-1 MNSIEFFAL
+1 M
-10 SQAQLRLI
+10 RLI

-431 NRTECEYD
+431 NRTECE
-439 NTQTIPSLFRK
+439 
-450 AAAMYPDNDCV
+450 
-461 VYDGRHYSYKEVDEL
+461 
-476 SDNIAWMI
+476 
-484 HERGIGREQVVSV
+484 
-497 LIPRC
+497 
-502 EYMAIASLGIVK
+502 
-514 AGAAYQPLDPT
+514 
-525 YPEERLNFMMKDAD
+525 
-539 ARLLICDRSLRAKVN
+539 
-554 EYQGDI
+554 
-560 LYIDEIQATVPRS
+560 
-573 FASGLPLSPLPSSLF
+573 
-588 ILLYTSGSTG
+588 
-598 TPKGCQIEQRN
+598 
-609 IVAFCHWYQ
+609 
-618 REYQLT
+618 
-624 SESRASAYASYGFDA
+624 
-639 NMMDTWPAL
+639 
-648 TIGASVHI
+648 
-656 ISEDLRMNLVAL
+656 
-668 NDYFEHNGITHCL
+668 
-681 MTTQIGRQF
+681 
-690 ATEIDNHSLLHLNVG
+690 
-705 GEKLVPCNPPK
+705 
-716 KYMLHNAYGPTEGTI
+716 
-731 VATSFIVDRL
+731 
-741 YANVPIGRPV
+741 
-751 DNMKAYVIDKQKHL
+751 
-765 LPVGAAGELCISG
+765 
-778 PQISRGYLNRPEQ
+778 
-791 TAKAYEPNPFSN
+791 
-803 EDGYERIYHTG
+803 
-814 DIVRWLP
+814 
-821 DGNIE
+821 
-826 FVGRK
+826 
-831 DAQVKIRGFRIELTE
+831 
-846 VEAVLREYP
+846 
-855 QIKDATVQ
+855 
-863 AFDEPNGNGKFIC
+863 
-876 AYIVSDEKIDIQSL
+876 
-890 NSFIEER
+890 
-897 KPPYMVPAVTM
+897 
-908 QIDKIPLNQNQKV
+908 
-921 NKRALPKPERQAET
+921 
-935 YVMPQTDMQQRLYD
+935 
-949 IAAEIIGNK
+949 
-958 DFGITNNLFYY
+958 
-969 GLTSITAIKLAVRIN
+969 
-984 NVLGIAVQNRQLK
+984 
-997 ENNTIEKL
+997 
-1005 ASLLEA
+1005 
-1011 QRGVETVDFE
+1011 
-1021 TLADYPLTQ
+1021 
-1030 SQTGI
+1030 
-1035 YVECSANE
+1035 
-1043 GTTIYNIPYLLQ
+1043 
-1055 LSPEV
+1055 
-1060 DVCKLEKALRQA
+1060 
-1072 VENHKE
+1072 
-1078 IKRHLTVNA
+1078 
-1087 EGEVRQKPM
+1087 
-1096 PNADIEITRS
+1096 
-1106 KTDEA
+1106 
-1111 TLLADTSLL
+1111 
-1120 VKPYK
+1120 
-1125 LLDSNLYRFEIIE
+1125 
-1138 TGCHPYLYLD
+1138 
-1148 FHHIISDGT
+1148 
-1157 SMNILVEDIN
+1157 
-1167 HIYNGES
+1167 
-1174 VEEEKIDAFECAQLE
+1174 
-1189 EYERTTEAYT
+1189 
-1199 KAKAYYDSLFGDVE
+1199 
-1213 DIAGFATD
+1213 
-1221 DLAVVP
+1221 
-1227 EEKIAWNT
+1227 
-1235 LNDDRQS
+1235 
-1242 TSAIRDY
+1242 
-1249 CRKNAVTEN
+1249 
-1258 AFFNAVFG
+1258 
-1266 FVLAKYNNASEAVFA
+1266 
-1281 TIYNGRNDSRKMRTM
+1281 
-1296 DMMVKTM
+1296 
-1303 PCRFRMSDG
+1303 
-1312 SAVIDIIRS
+1312 
-1321 QASQIEDLMAN
+1321 
-1332 DLFSFAEA
+1332 
-1340 NHNYGV
+1340 
-1346 TADTLLAYQG
+1346 
-1356 DSFGVKVLAGHPAT
+1356 
-1370 AIPVS
+1370 
-1375 LNTAKADI
+1375 
-1383 TLQIFI
+1383 
-1389 NDGCLEYKAEYN
+1389 
-1401 PRKYSA
+1401 
-1407 DTIENILSSIS
+1407 
-1418 ETAHQFAVCKN
+1418 
-1429 INDVAMLDKRHAAV
+1429 
-1443 LDEFN
+1443 
-1448 RTECDYDNTQTIPS
+1448 YDNTQTIPS

-1996 GGTSILAI
+1996 GGTSILAT

>member
-157 GEYRSYVEAEYDYLN
+157 GEYRSYVEAEQDYIN

-189 YSDSIVNDLPLAEG
+189 YSDSIVNDLTLAEG

-484 HERGIGREQVVSV
+484 HERGIGQ
-497 LIPRC
+497 
-502 EYMAIASLGIVK
+502 
-514 AGAAYQPLDPT
+514 
-525 YPEERLNFMMKDAD
+525 
-539 ARLLICDRSLRAKVN
+539 
-554 EYQGDI
+554 
-560 LYIDEIQATVPRS
+560 
-573 FASGLPLSPLPSSLF
+573 
-588 ILLYTSGSTG
+588 
-598 TPKGCQIEQRN
+598 
-609 IVAFCHWYQ
+609 
-618 REYQLT
+618 
-624 SESRASAYASYGFDA
+624 
-639 NMMDTWPAL
+639 
-648 TIGASVHI
+648 
-656 ISEDLRMNLVAL
+656 
-668 NDYFEHNGITHCL
+668 
-681 MTTQIGRQF
+681 
-690 ATEIDNHSLLHLNVG
+690 
-705 GEKLVPCNPPK
+705 
-716 KYMLHNAYGPTEGTI
+716 
-731 VATSFIVDRL
+731 
-741 YANVPIGRPV
+741 
-751 DNMKAYVIDKQKHL
+751 
-765 LPVGAAGELCISG
+765 
-778 PQISRGYLNRPEQ
+778 
-791 TAKAYEPNPFSN
+791 
-803 EDGYERIYHTG
+803 
-814 DIVRWLP
+814 
-821 DGNIE
+821 
-826 FVGRK
+826 
-831 DAQVKIRGFRIELTE
+831 
-846 VEAVLREYP
+846 
-855 QIKDATVQ
+855 
-863 AFDEPNGNGKFIC
+863 
-876 AYIVSDEKIDIQSL
+876 
-890 NSFIEER
+890 
-897 KPPYMVPAVTM
+897 
-908 QIDKIPLNQNQKV
+908 
-921 NKRALPKPERQAET
+921 
-935 YVMPQTDMQQRLYD
+935 
-949 IAAEIIGNK
+949 
-958 DFGITNNLFYY
+958 
-969 GLTSITAIKLAVRIN
+969 
-984 NVLGIAVQNRQLK
+984 
-997 ENNTIEKL
+997 
-1005 ASLLEA
+1005 
-1011 QRGVETVDFE
+1011 
-1021 TLADYPLTQ
+1021 
-1030 SQTGI
+1030 
-1035 YVECSANE
+1035 
-1043 GTTIYNIPYLLQ
+1043 
-1055 LSPEV
+1055 
-1060 DVCKLEKALRQA
+1060 
-1072 VENHKE
+1072 
-1078 IKRHLTVNA
+1078 
-1087 EGEVRQKPM
+1087 
-1096 PNADIEITRS
+1096 
-1106 KTDEA
+1106 
-1111 TLLADTSLL
+1111 
-1120 VKPYK
+1120 
-1125 LLDSNLYRFEIIE
+1125 
-1138 TGCHPYLYLD
+1138 
-1148 FHHIISDGT
+1148 
-1157 SMNILVEDIN
+1157 
-1167 HIYNGES
+1167 
-1174 VEEEKIDAFECAQLE
+1174 
-1189 EYERTTEAYT
+1189 
-1199 KAKAYYDSLFGDVE
+1199 
-1213 DIAGFATD
+1213 
-1221 DLAVVP
+1221 
-1227 EEKIAWNT
+1227 
-1235 LNDDRQS
+1235 
-1242 TSAIRDY
+1242 
-1249 CRKNAVTEN
+1249 
-1258 AFFNAVFG
+1258 
-1266 FVLAKYNNASEAVFA
+1266 
-1281 TIYNGRNDSRKMRTM
+1281 
-1296 DMMVKTM
+1296 
-1303 PCRFRMSDG
+1303 
-1312 SAVIDIIRS
+1312 
-1321 QASQIEDLMAN
+1321 
-1332 DLFSFAEA
+1332 
-1340 NHNYGV
+1340 
-1346 TADTLLAYQG
+1346 
-1356 DSFGVKVLAGHPAT
+1356 
-1370 AIPVS
+1370 
-1375 LNTAKADI
+1375 
-1383 TLQIFI
+1383 
-1389 NDGCLEYKAEYN
+1389 
-1401 PRKYSA
+1401 
-1407 DTIENILSSIS
+1407 
-1418 ETAHQFAVCKN
+1418 
-1429 INDVAMLDKRHAAV
+1429 
-1443 LDEFN
+1443 
-1448 RTECDYDNTQTIPS
+1448 
-1462 LFRKAAAM
+1462 
-1470 YPDNDCV
+1470 
-1477 VYDGRHYSYKEV
+1477 
-1489 DTISDNIAWMIHE
+1489 
-1502 RGIGREQVVSVLIP
+1502 EQVVSVLIP

>member
-1 MNSIEFFAL
+1 
-10 SQAQLRLI
+10 
-18 PSEIQDPGTTAYT
+18 
-31 ISKRYVFS
+31 
-39 DIATDD
+39 
-45 LVQRIANAISS
+45 
-56 AMRIRLHQNDDGDV
+56 MRIRLHQNDDGDV

-484 HERGIGREQVVSV
+484 HERGIGQ
-497 LIPRC
+497 
-502 EYMAIASLGIVK
+502 
-514 AGAAYQPLDPT
+514 
-525 YPEERLNFMMKDAD
+525 
-539 ARLLICDRSLRAKVN
+539 
-554 EYQGDI
+554 
-560 LYIDEIQATVPRS
+560 
-573 FASGLPLSPLPSSLF
+573 
-588 ILLYTSGSTG
+588 
-598 TPKGCQIEQRN
+598 
-609 IVAFCHWYQ
+609 
-618 REYQLT
+618 
-624 SESRASAYASYGFDA
+624 
-639 NMMDTWPAL
+639 
-648 TIGASVHI
+648 
-656 ISEDLRMNLVAL
+656 
-668 NDYFEHNGITHCL
+668 
-681 MTTQIGRQF
+681 
-690 ATEIDNHSLLHLNVG
+690 
-705 GEKLVPCNPPK
+705 
-716 KYMLHNAYGPTEGTI
+716 
-731 VATSFIVDRL
+731 
-741 YANVPIGRPV
+741 
-751 DNMKAYVIDKQKHL
+751 
-765 LPVGAAGELCISG
+765 
-778 PQISRGYLNRPEQ
+778 
-791 TAKAYEPNPFSN
+791 
-803 EDGYERIYHTG
+803 
-814 DIVRWLP
+814 
-821 DGNIE
+821 
-826 FVGRK
+826 
-831 DAQVKIRGFRIELTE
+831 
-846 VEAVLREYP
+846 
-855 QIKDATVQ
+855 
-863 AFDEPNGNGKFIC
+863 
-876 AYIVSDEKIDIQSL
+876 
-890 NSFIEER
+890 
-897 KPPYMVPAVTM
+897 
-908 QIDKIPLNQNQKV
+908 
-921 NKRALPKPERQAET
+921 
-935 YVMPQTDMQQRLYD
+935 
-949 IAAEIIGNK
+949 
-958 DFGITNNLFYY
+958 
-969 GLTSITAIKLAVRIN
+969 
-984 NVLGIAVQNRQLK
+984 
-997 ENNTIEKL
+997 
-1005 ASLLEA
+1005 
-1011 QRGVETVDFE
+1011 
-1021 TLADYPLTQ
+1021 
-1030 SQTGI
+1030 
-1035 YVECSANE
+1035 
-1043 GTTIYNIPYLLQ
+1043 
-1055 LSPEV
+1055 
-1060 DVCKLEKALRQA
+1060 
-1072 VENHKE
+1072 
-1078 IKRHLTVNA
+1078 
-1087 EGEVRQKPM
+1087 
-1096 PNADIEITRS
+1096 
-1106 KTDEA
+1106 
-1111 TLLADTSLL
+1111 
-1120 VKPYK
+1120 
-1125 LLDSNLYRFEIIE
+1125 
-1138 TGCHPYLYLD
+1138 
-1148 FHHIISDGT
+1148 
-1157 SMNILVEDIN
+1157 
-1167 HIYNGES
+1167 
-1174 VEEEKIDAFECAQLE
+1174 
-1189 EYERTTEAYT
+1189 
-1199 KAKAYYDSLFGDVE
+1199 
-1213 DIAGFATD
+1213 
-1221 DLAVVP
+1221 
-1227 EEKIAWNT
+1227 
-1235 LNDDRQS
+1235 
-1242 TSAIRDY
+1242 
-1249 CRKNAVTEN
+1249 
-1258 AFFNAVFG
+1258 
-1266 FVLAKYNNASEAVFA
+1266 
-1281 TIYNGRNDSRKMRTM
+1281 
-1296 DMMVKTM
+1296 
-1303 PCRFRMSDG
+1303 
-1312 SAVIDIIRS
+1312 
-1321 QASQIEDLMAN
+1321 
-1332 DLFSFAEA
+1332 
-1340 NHNYGV
+1340 
-1346 TADTLLAYQG
+1346 
-1356 DSFGVKVLAGHPAT
+1356 
-1370 AIPVS
+1370 
-1375 LNTAKADI
+1375 
-1383 TLQIFI
+1383 
-1389 NDGCLEYKAEYN
+1389 
-1401 PRKYSA
+1401 
-1407 DTIENILSSIS
+1407 
-1418 ETAHQFAVCKN
+1418 
-1429 INDVAMLDKRHAAV
+1429 
-1443 LDEFN
+1443 
-1448 RTECDYDNTQTIPS
+1448 
-1462 LFRKAAAM
+1462 
-1470 YPDNDCV
+1470 
-1477 VYDGRHYSYKEV
+1477 
-1489 DTISDNIAWMIHE
+1489 
-1502 RGIGREQVVSVLIP
+1502 EQVVSVLIP

>member
-354 ESHLPLTVRVNY
+354 ESHLPLTVRINY

-431 NRTECEYD
+431 NRTECE
-439 NTQTIPSLFRK
+439 
-450 AAAMYPDNDCV
+450 
-461 VYDGRHYSYKEVDEL
+461 
-476 SDNIAWMI
+476 
-484 HERGIGREQVVSV
+484 
-497 LIPRC
+497 
-502 EYMAIASLGIVK
+502 
-514 AGAAYQPLDPT
+514 
-525 YPEERLNFMMKDAD
+525 
-539 ARLLICDRSLRAKVN
+539 
-554 EYQGDI
+554 
-560 LYIDEIQATVPRS
+560 
-573 FASGLPLSPLPSSLF
+573 
-588 ILLYTSGSTG
+588 
-598 TPKGCQIEQRN
+598 
-609 IVAFCHWYQ
+609 
-618 REYQLT
+618 
-624 SESRASAYASYGFDA
+624 
-639 NMMDTWPAL
+639 
-648 TIGASVHI
+648 
-656 ISEDLRMNLVAL
+656 
-668 NDYFEHNGITHCL
+668 
-681 MTTQIGRQF
+681 
-690 ATEIDNHSLLHLNVG
+690 
-705 GEKLVPCNPPK
+705 
-716 KYMLHNAYGPTEGTI
+716 
-731 VATSFIVDRL
+731 
-741 YANVPIGRPV
+741 
-751 DNMKAYVIDKQKHL
+751 
-765 LPVGAAGELCISG
+765 
-778 PQISRGYLNRPEQ
+778 
-791 TAKAYEPNPFSN
+791 
-803 EDGYERIYHTG
+803 
-814 DIVRWLP
+814 
-821 DGNIE
+821 
-826 FVGRK
+826 
-831 DAQVKIRGFRIELTE
+831 
-846 VEAVLREYP
+846 
-855 QIKDATVQ
+855 
-863 AFDEPNGNGKFIC
+863 
-876 AYIVSDEKIDIQSL
+876 
-890 NSFIEER
+890 
-897 KPPYMVPAVTM
+897 
-908 QIDKIPLNQNQKV
+908 
-921 NKRALPKPERQAET
+921 
-935 YVMPQTDMQQRLYD
+935 
-949 IAAEIIGNK
+949 
-958 DFGITNNLFYY
+958 
-969 GLTSITAIKLAVRIN
+969 
-984 NVLGIAVQNRQLK
+984 
-997 ENNTIEKL
+997 
-1005 ASLLEA
+1005 
-1011 QRGVETVDFE
+1011 
-1021 TLADYPLTQ
+1021 
-1030 SQTGI
+1030 
-1035 YVECSANE
+1035 
-1043 GTTIYNIPYLLQ
+1043 
-1055 LSPEV
+1055 
-1060 DVCKLEKALRQA
+1060 
-1072 VENHKE
+1072 
-1078 IKRHLTVNA
+1078 
-1087 EGEVRQKPM
+1087 
-1096 PNADIEITRS
+1096 
-1106 KTDEA
+1106 
-1111 TLLADTSLL
+1111 
-1120 VKPYK
+1120 
-1125 LLDSNLYRFEIIE
+1125 
-1138 TGCHPYLYLD
+1138 
-1148 FHHIISDGT
+1148 
-1157 SMNILVEDIN
+1157 
-1167 HIYNGES
+1167 
-1174 VEEEKIDAFECAQLE
+1174 
-1189 EYERTTEAYT
+1189 
-1199 KAKAYYDSLFGDVE
+1199 
-1213 DIAGFATD
+1213 
-1221 DLAVVP
+1221 
-1227 EEKIAWNT
+1227 
-1235 LNDDRQS
+1235 
-1242 TSAIRDY
+1242 
-1249 CRKNAVTEN
+1249 
-1258 AFFNAVFG
+1258 
-1266 FVLAKYNNASEAVFA
+1266 
-1281 TIYNGRNDSRKMRTM
+1281 
-1296 DMMVKTM
+1296 
-1303 PCRFRMSDG
+1303 
-1312 SAVIDIIRS
+1312 
-1321 QASQIEDLMAN
+1321 
-1332 DLFSFAEA
+1332 
-1340 NHNYGV
+1340 
-1346 TADTLLAYQG
+1346 
-1356 DSFGVKVLAGHPAT
+1356 
-1370 AIPVS
+1370 
-1375 LNTAKADI
+1375 
-1383 TLQIFI
+1383 
-1389 NDGCLEYKAEYN
+1389 
-1401 PRKYSA
+1401 
-1407 DTIENILSSIS
+1407 
-1418 ETAHQFAVCKN
+1418 
-1429 INDVAMLDKRHAAV
+1429 
-1443 LDEFN
+1443 
-1448 RTECDYDNTQTIPS
+1448 YDNTQTIPS

-1563 SLRPKVNEYQGDILY
+1563 SLRPKVNESQGDILY

-1708 QVGRMFATSVDN
+1708 QVGRIFATSVDN

>member
-484 HERGIGREQVVSV
+484 HERGIGQEQVVSV

-502 EYMAIASLGIVK
+502 EYMAIASL
-514 AGAAYQPLDPT
+514 A
-525 YPEERLNFMMKDAD
+525 
-539 ARLLICDRSLRAKVN
+539 
-554 EYQGDI
+554 
-560 LYIDEIQATVPRS
+560 
-573 FASGLPLSPLPSSLF
+573 
-588 ILLYTSGSTG
+588 
-598 TPKGCQIEQRN
+598 
-609 IVAFCHWYQ
+609 
-618 REYQLT
+618 
-624 SESRASAYASYGFDA
+624 
-639 NMMDTWPAL
+639 
-648 TIGASVHI
+648 
-656 ISEDLRMNLVAL
+656 
-668 NDYFEHNGITHCL
+668 
-681 MTTQIGRQF
+681 
-690 ATEIDNHSLLHLNVG
+690 
-705 GEKLVPCNPPK
+705 
-716 KYMLHNAYGPTEGTI
+716 
-731 VATSFIVDRL
+731 
-741 YANVPIGRPV
+741 
-751 DNMKAYVIDKQKHL
+751 
-765 LPVGAAGELCISG
+765 
-778 PQISRGYLNRPEQ
+778 
-791 TAKAYEPNPFSN
+791 
-803 EDGYERIYHTG
+803 
-814 DIVRWLP
+814 
-821 DGNIE
+821 
-826 FVGRK
+826 
-831 DAQVKIRGFRIELTE
+831 
-846 VEAVLREYP
+846 
-855 QIKDATVQ
+855 
-863 AFDEPNGNGKFIC
+863 
-876 AYIVSDEKIDIQSL
+876 
-890 NSFIEER
+890 
-897 KPPYMVPAVTM
+897 
-908 QIDKIPLNQNQKV
+908 
-921 NKRALPKPERQAET
+921 
-935 YVMPQTDMQQRLYD
+935 
-949 IAAEIIGNK
+949 
-958 DFGITNNLFYY
+958 
-969 GLTSITAIKLAVRIN
+969 
-984 NVLGIAVQNRQLK
+984 
-997 ENNTIEKL
+997 
-1005 ASLLEA
+1005 
-1011 QRGVETVDFE
+1011 
-1021 TLADYPLTQ
+1021 
-1030 SQTGI
+1030 
-1035 YVECSANE
+1035 
-1043 GTTIYNIPYLLQ
+1043 
-1055 LSPEV
+1055 
-1060 DVCKLEKALRQA
+1060 
-1072 VENHKE
+1072 
-1078 IKRHLTVNA
+1078 
-1087 EGEVRQKPM
+1087 
-1096 PNADIEITRS
+1096 
-1106 KTDEA
+1106 
-1111 TLLADTSLL
+1111 
-1120 VKPYK
+1120 
-1125 LLDSNLYRFEIIE
+1125 
-1138 TGCHPYLYLD
+1138 
-1148 FHHIISDGT
+1148 
-1157 SMNILVEDIN
+1157 
-1167 HIYNGES
+1167 
-1174 VEEEKIDAFECAQLE
+1174 
-1189 EYERTTEAYT
+1189 
-1199 KAKAYYDSLFGDVE
+1199 
-1213 DIAGFATD
+1213 
-1221 DLAVVP
+1221 
-1227 EEKIAWNT
+1227 
-1235 LNDDRQS
+1235 
-1242 TSAIRDY
+1242 
-1249 CRKNAVTEN
+1249 
-1258 AFFNAVFG
+1258 
-1266 FVLAKYNNASEAVFA
+1266 
-1281 TIYNGRNDSRKMRTM
+1281 
-1296 DMMVKTM
+1296 
-1303 PCRFRMSDG
+1303 
-1312 SAVIDIIRS
+1312 
-1321 QASQIEDLMAN
+1321 
-1332 DLFSFAEA
+1332 
-1340 NHNYGV
+1340 
-1346 TADTLLAYQG
+1346 
-1356 DSFGVKVLAGHPAT
+1356 
-1370 AIPVS
+1370 
-1375 LNTAKADI
+1375 
-1383 TLQIFI
+1383 
-1389 NDGCLEYKAEYN
+1389 
-1401 PRKYSA
+1401 
-1407 DTIENILSSIS
+1407 
-1418 ETAHQFAVCKN
+1418 
-1429 INDVAMLDKRHAAV
+1429 
-1443 LDEFN
+1443 
-1448 RTECDYDNTQTIPS
+1448 
-1462 LFRKAAAM
+1462 
-1470 YPDNDCV
+1470 
-1477 VYDGRHYSYKEV
+1477 
-1489 DTISDNIAWMIHE
+1489 
-1502 RGIGREQVVSVLIP
+1502 
-1516 RCEYMAIASLGI
+1516 I

-1627 QIEHRNIVAFC
+1627 MLEHRNIVTFC

-1806 RGYLNRPEQTAKAY
+1806 RGYINRPEQTAKAY

>member
-319 ANELTR
+319 ADELTR

-420 SDAEMARLANF
+420 SDAEMARLADF
-431 NRTECEYD
+431 NRTECDYD

-484 HERGIGREQVVSV
+484 HERGIGQ
-497 LIPRC
+497 
-502 EYMAIASLGIVK
+502 
-514 AGAAYQPLDPT
+514 
-525 YPEERLNFMMKDAD
+525 
-539 ARLLICDRSLRAKVN
+539 
-554 EYQGDI
+554 
-560 LYIDEIQATVPRS
+560 
-573 FASGLPLSPLPSSLF
+573 
-588 ILLYTSGSTG
+588 
-598 TPKGCQIEQRN
+598 
-609 IVAFCHWYQ
+609 
-618 REYQLT
+618 
-624 SESRASAYASYGFDA
+624 
-639 NMMDTWPAL
+639 
-648 TIGASVHI
+648 
-656 ISEDLRMNLVAL
+656 
-668 NDYFEHNGITHCL
+668 
-681 MTTQIGRQF
+681 
-690 ATEIDNHSLLHLNVG
+690 
-705 GEKLVPCNPPK
+705 
-716 KYMLHNAYGPTEGTI
+716 
-731 VATSFIVDRL
+731 
-741 YANVPIGRPV
+741 
-751 DNMKAYVIDKQKHL
+751 
-765 LPVGAAGELCISG
+765 
-778 PQISRGYLNRPEQ
+778 
-791 TAKAYEPNPFSN
+791 
-803 EDGYERIYHTG
+803 
-814 DIVRWLP
+814 
-821 DGNIE
+821 
-826 FVGRK
+826 
-831 DAQVKIRGFRIELTE
+831 
-846 VEAVLREYP
+846 
-855 QIKDATVQ
+855 
-863 AFDEPNGNGKFIC
+863 
-876 AYIVSDEKIDIQSL
+876 
-890 NSFIEER
+890 
-897 KPPYMVPAVTM
+897 
-908 QIDKIPLNQNQKV
+908 
-921 NKRALPKPERQAET
+921 
-935 YVMPQTDMQQRLYD
+935 
-949 IAAEIIGNK
+949 
-958 DFGITNNLFYY
+958 
-969 GLTSITAIKLAVRIN
+969 
-984 NVLGIAVQNRQLK
+984 
-997 ENNTIEKL
+997 
-1005 ASLLEA
+1005 
-1011 QRGVETVDFE
+1011 
-1021 TLADYPLTQ
+1021 
-1030 SQTGI
+1030 
-1035 YVECSANE
+1035 
-1043 GTTIYNIPYLLQ
+1043 
-1055 LSPEV
+1055 
-1060 DVCKLEKALRQA
+1060 
-1072 VENHKE
+1072 
-1078 IKRHLTVNA
+1078 
-1087 EGEVRQKPM
+1087 
-1096 PNADIEITRS
+1096 
-1106 KTDEA
+1106 
-1111 TLLADTSLL
+1111 
-1120 VKPYK
+1120 
-1125 LLDSNLYRFEIIE
+1125 
-1138 TGCHPYLYLD
+1138 
-1148 FHHIISDGT
+1148 
-1157 SMNILVEDIN
+1157 
-1167 HIYNGES
+1167 
-1174 VEEEKIDAFECAQLE
+1174 
-1189 EYERTTEAYT
+1189 
-1199 KAKAYYDSLFGDVE
+1199 
-1213 DIAGFATD
+1213 
-1221 DLAVVP
+1221 
-1227 EEKIAWNT
+1227 
-1235 LNDDRQS
+1235 
-1242 TSAIRDY
+1242 
-1249 CRKNAVTEN
+1249 
-1258 AFFNAVFG
+1258 
-1266 FVLAKYNNASEAVFA
+1266 
-1281 TIYNGRNDSRKMRTM
+1281 
-1296 DMMVKTM
+1296 
-1303 PCRFRMSDG
+1303 
-1312 SAVIDIIRS
+1312 
-1321 QASQIEDLMAN
+1321 
-1332 DLFSFAEA
+1332 
-1340 NHNYGV
+1340 
-1346 TADTLLAYQG
+1346 
-1356 DSFGVKVLAGHPAT
+1356 
-1370 AIPVS
+1370 
-1375 LNTAKADI
+1375 
-1383 TLQIFI
+1383 
-1389 NDGCLEYKAEYN
+1389 
-1401 PRKYSA
+1401 
-1407 DTIENILSSIS
+1407 
-1418 ETAHQFAVCKN
+1418 
-1429 INDVAMLDKRHAAV
+1429 
-1443 LDEFN
+1443 
-1448 RTECDYDNTQTIPS
+1448 
-1462 LFRKAAAM
+1462 
-1470 YPDNDCV
+1470 
-1477 VYDGRHYSYKEV
+1477 
-1489 DTISDNIAWMIHE
+1489 
-1502 RGIGREQVVSVLIP
+1502 EQVVSVLIP

>member
-1 MNSIEFFAL
+1 
-10 SQAQLRLI
+10 
-18 PSEIQDPGTTAYT
+18 
-31 ISKRYVFS
+31 
-39 DIATDD
+39 
-45 LVQRIANAISS
+45 
-56 AMRIRLHQNDDGDV
+56 MRIRLHQNDDGDV

-157 GEYRSYVEAEYDYLN
+157 GEYRSYVEAEQDYIN

-189 YSDSIVNDLPLAEG
+189 YSDSIVNDLTLAEG

-484 HERGIGREQVVSV
+484 HERGIGQEQVVSV

-502 EYMAIASLGIVK
+502 EYMAIASL
-514 AGAAYQPLDPT
+514 A
-525 YPEERLNFMMKDAD
+525 
-539 ARLLICDRSLRAKVN
+539 
-554 EYQGDI
+554 
-560 LYIDEIQATVPRS
+560 
-573 FASGLPLSPLPSSLF
+573 
-588 ILLYTSGSTG
+588 
-598 TPKGCQIEQRN
+598 
-609 IVAFCHWYQ
+609 
-618 REYQLT
+618 
-624 SESRASAYASYGFDA
+624 
-639 NMMDTWPAL
+639 
-648 TIGASVHI
+648 
-656 ISEDLRMNLVAL
+656 
-668 NDYFEHNGITHCL
+668 
-681 MTTQIGRQF
+681 
-690 ATEIDNHSLLHLNVG
+690 
-705 GEKLVPCNPPK
+705 
-716 KYMLHNAYGPTEGTI
+716 
-731 VATSFIVDRL
+731 
-741 YANVPIGRPV
+741 
-751 DNMKAYVIDKQKHL
+751 
-765 LPVGAAGELCISG
+765 
-778 PQISRGYLNRPEQ
+778 
-791 TAKAYEPNPFSN
+791 
-803 EDGYERIYHTG
+803 
-814 DIVRWLP
+814 
-821 DGNIE
+821 
-826 FVGRK
+826 
-831 DAQVKIRGFRIELTE
+831 
-846 VEAVLREYP
+846 
-855 QIKDATVQ
+855 
-863 AFDEPNGNGKFIC
+863 
-876 AYIVSDEKIDIQSL
+876 
-890 NSFIEER
+890 
-897 KPPYMVPAVTM
+897 
-908 QIDKIPLNQNQKV
+908 
-921 NKRALPKPERQAET
+921 
-935 YVMPQTDMQQRLYD
+935 
-949 IAAEIIGNK
+949 
-958 DFGITNNLFYY
+958 
-969 GLTSITAIKLAVRIN
+969 
-984 NVLGIAVQNRQLK
+984 
-997 ENNTIEKL
+997 
-1005 ASLLEA
+1005 
-1011 QRGVETVDFE
+1011 
-1021 TLADYPLTQ
+1021 
-1030 SQTGI
+1030 
-1035 YVECSANE
+1035 
-1043 GTTIYNIPYLLQ
+1043 
-1055 LSPEV
+1055 
-1060 DVCKLEKALRQA
+1060 
-1072 VENHKE
+1072 
-1078 IKRHLTVNA
+1078 
-1087 EGEVRQKPM
+1087 
-1096 PNADIEITRS
+1096 
-1106 KTDEA
+1106 
-1111 TLLADTSLL
+1111 
-1120 VKPYK
+1120 
-1125 LLDSNLYRFEIIE
+1125 
-1138 TGCHPYLYLD
+1138 
-1148 FHHIISDGT
+1148 
-1157 SMNILVEDIN
+1157 
-1167 HIYNGES
+1167 
-1174 VEEEKIDAFECAQLE
+1174 
-1189 EYERTTEAYT
+1189 
-1199 KAKAYYDSLFGDVE
+1199 
-1213 DIAGFATD
+1213 
-1221 DLAVVP
+1221 
-1227 EEKIAWNT
+1227 
-1235 LNDDRQS
+1235 
-1242 TSAIRDY
+1242 
-1249 CRKNAVTEN
+1249 
-1258 AFFNAVFG
+1258 
-1266 FVLAKYNNASEAVFA
+1266 
-1281 TIYNGRNDSRKMRTM
+1281 
-1296 DMMVKTM
+1296 
-1303 PCRFRMSDG
+1303 
-1312 SAVIDIIRS
+1312 
-1321 QASQIEDLMAN
+1321 
-1332 DLFSFAEA
+1332 
-1340 NHNYGV
+1340 
-1346 TADTLLAYQG
+1346 
-1356 DSFGVKVLAGHPAT
+1356 
-1370 AIPVS
+1370 
-1375 LNTAKADI
+1375 
-1383 TLQIFI
+1383 
-1389 NDGCLEYKAEYN
+1389 
-1401 PRKYSA
+1401 
-1407 DTIENILSSIS
+1407 
-1418 ETAHQFAVCKN
+1418 
-1429 INDVAMLDKRHAAV
+1429 
-1443 LDEFN
+1443 
-1448 RTECDYDNTQTIPS
+1448 
-1462 LFRKAAAM
+1462 
-1470 YPDNDCV
+1470 
-1477 VYDGRHYSYKEV
+1477 
-1489 DTISDNIAWMIHE
+1489 
-1502 RGIGREQVVSVLIP
+1502 
-1516 RCEYMAIASLGI
+1516 I

>member
-10 SQAQLRLI
+10 SRAQLRLI

-431 NRTECEYD
+431 NRTEC
-439 NTQTIPSLFRK
+439 
-450 AAAMYPDNDCV
+450 
-461 VYDGRHYSYKEVDEL
+461 
-476 SDNIAWMI
+476 
-484 HERGIGREQVVSV
+484 
-497 LIPRC
+497 
-502 EYMAIASLGIVK
+502 
-514 AGAAYQPLDPT
+514 
-525 YPEERLNFMMKDAD
+525 
-539 ARLLICDRSLRAKVN
+539 
-554 EYQGDI
+554 
-560 LYIDEIQATVPRS
+560 
-573 FASGLPLSPLPSSLF
+573 
-588 ILLYTSGSTG
+588 
-598 TPKGCQIEQRN
+598 
-609 IVAFCHWYQ
+609 
-618 REYQLT
+618 
-624 SESRASAYASYGFDA
+624 
-639 NMMDTWPAL
+639 
-648 TIGASVHI
+648 
-656 ISEDLRMNLVAL
+656 
-668 NDYFEHNGITHCL
+668 
-681 MTTQIGRQF
+681 
-690 ATEIDNHSLLHLNVG
+690 
-705 GEKLVPCNPPK
+705 
-716 KYMLHNAYGPTEGTI
+716 
-731 VATSFIVDRL
+731 
-741 YANVPIGRPV
+741 
-751 DNMKAYVIDKQKHL
+751 
-765 LPVGAAGELCISG
+765 
-778 PQISRGYLNRPEQ
+778 
-791 TAKAYEPNPFSN
+791 
-803 EDGYERIYHTG
+803 
-814 DIVRWLP
+814 
-821 DGNIE
+821 
-826 FVGRK
+826 
-831 DAQVKIRGFRIELTE
+831 
-846 VEAVLREYP
+846 
-855 QIKDATVQ
+855 
-863 AFDEPNGNGKFIC
+863 
-876 AYIVSDEKIDIQSL
+876 
-890 NSFIEER
+890 
-897 KPPYMVPAVTM
+897 
-908 QIDKIPLNQNQKV
+908 
-921 NKRALPKPERQAET
+921 
-935 YVMPQTDMQQRLYD
+935 
-949 IAAEIIGNK
+949 
-958 DFGITNNLFYY
+958 
-969 GLTSITAIKLAVRIN
+969 
-984 NVLGIAVQNRQLK
+984 
-997 ENNTIEKL
+997 
-1005 ASLLEA
+1005 
-1011 QRGVETVDFE
+1011 
-1021 TLADYPLTQ
+1021 
-1030 SQTGI
+1030 
-1035 YVECSANE
+1035 
-1043 GTTIYNIPYLLQ
+1043 
-1055 LSPEV
+1055 
-1060 DVCKLEKALRQA
+1060 
-1072 VENHKE
+1072 
-1078 IKRHLTVNA
+1078 
-1087 EGEVRQKPM
+1087 
-1096 PNADIEITRS
+1096 
-1106 KTDEA
+1106 
-1111 TLLADTSLL
+1111 
-1120 VKPYK
+1120 
-1125 LLDSNLYRFEIIE
+1125 
-1138 TGCHPYLYLD
+1138 
-1148 FHHIISDGT
+1148 
-1157 SMNILVEDIN
+1157 
-1167 HIYNGES
+1167 
-1174 VEEEKIDAFECAQLE
+1174 
-1189 EYERTTEAYT
+1189 
-1199 KAKAYYDSLFGDVE
+1199 
-1213 DIAGFATD
+1213 
-1221 DLAVVP
+1221 
-1227 EEKIAWNT
+1227 
-1235 LNDDRQS
+1235 
-1242 TSAIRDY
+1242 
-1249 CRKNAVTEN
+1249 
-1258 AFFNAVFG
+1258 
-1266 FVLAKYNNASEAVFA
+1266 
-1281 TIYNGRNDSRKMRTM
+1281 
-1296 DMMVKTM
+1296 
-1303 PCRFRMSDG
+1303 
-1312 SAVIDIIRS
+1312 
-1321 QASQIEDLMAN
+1321 
-1332 DLFSFAEA
+1332 
-1340 NHNYGV
+1340 
-1346 TADTLLAYQG
+1346 
-1356 DSFGVKVLAGHPAT
+1356 
-1370 AIPVS
+1370 
-1375 LNTAKADI
+1375 
-1383 TLQIFI
+1383 
-1389 NDGCLEYKAEYN
+1389 
-1401 PRKYSA
+1401 
-1407 DTIENILSSIS
+1407 
-1418 ETAHQFAVCKN
+1418 
-1429 INDVAMLDKRHAAV
+1429 
-1443 LDEFN
+1443 
-1448 RTECDYDNTQTIPS
+1448 DYDNTQTIPS

-1638 HWYQRYYNLHPA
+1638 HWYQREYQLTSESRA
-1650 HKVAAYASYG
+1650 SAYASYG

-1666 DMYPAITC
+1666 DTWPALTI
-1674 GASTHIIPEEIRLD
+1674 GASVHIISEDLRMNLV
-1688 IIALNE
+1688 ALND
-1694 YFEREGIT
+1694 YFEHNGIT
-1702 HSFMTT
+1702 HCLMTT
-1708 QVGRMFATSVDN
+1708 QIGRQFATEIDN
-1720 HSLFHLSIGGE
+1720 HSLLHLNVGGE
-1731 KLVPCEVDKPYKF
+1731 KLVPCNPPKNYMLH
-1744 YNVYGPTECT
+1744 NAYGPTEGT
-1754 IFSTAYPMTSIKDN
+1754 IVATSFIVDRLYAN
-1768 VPIGSPVDNMKAYVI
+1768 VPIGRPVDNMKAYVI

>member
-420 SDAEMARLANF
+420 SDAEMARLADF
-431 NRTECEYD
+431 NRTECDYD

-450 AAAMYPDNDCV
+450 AAAMYPDNECV
-461 VYDGRHYSYKEVDEL
+461 VYDGRIYTYKEVDAI

-554 EYQGDI
+554 EYEGDVV
-560 LYIDEIQATVPRS
+560 YTDEIQATVPRS

-598 TPKGCQIEQRN
+598 TPKGCQIEHRN

-716 KYMLHNAYGPTEGTI
+716 NYMLHNAYGPTEGTI

-765 LPVGAAGELCISG
+765 LPVGAAGELCI
-778 PQISRGYLNRPEQ
+778 
-791 TAKAYEPNPFSN
+791 
-803 EDGYERIYHTG
+803 
-814 DIVRWLP
+814 
-821 DGNIE
+821 
-826 FVGRK
+826 
-831 DAQVKIRGFRIELTE
+831 
-846 VEAVLREYP
+846 
-855 QIKDATVQ
+855 
-863 AFDEPNGNGKFIC
+863 
-876 AYIVSDEKIDIQSL
+876 
-890 NSFIEER
+890 
-897 KPPYMVPAVTM
+897 
-908 QIDKIPLNQNQKV
+908 
-921 NKRALPKPERQAET
+921 
-935 YVMPQTDMQQRLYD
+935 
-949 IAAEIIGNK
+949 
-958 DFGITNNLFYY
+958 
-969 GLTSITAIKLAVRIN
+969 
-984 NVLGIAVQNRQLK
+984 
-997 ENNTIEKL
+997 
-1005 ASLLEA
+1005 
-1011 QRGVETVDFE
+1011 
-1021 TLADYPLTQ
+1021 
-1030 SQTGI
+1030 
-1035 YVECSANE
+1035 
-1043 GTTIYNIPYLLQ
+1043 
-1055 LSPEV
+1055 
-1060 DVCKLEKALRQA
+1060 
-1072 VENHKE
+1072 
-1078 IKRHLTVNA
+1078 
-1087 EGEVRQKPM
+1087 
-1096 PNADIEITRS
+1096 
-1106 KTDEA
+1106 
-1111 TLLADTSLL
+1111 
-1120 VKPYK
+1120 
-1125 LLDSNLYRFEIIE
+1125 
-1138 TGCHPYLYLD
+1138 
-1148 FHHIISDGT
+1148 
-1157 SMNILVEDIN
+1157 
-1167 HIYNGES
+1167 
-1174 VEEEKIDAFECAQLE
+1174 
-1189 EYERTTEAYT
+1189 
-1199 KAKAYYDSLFGDVE
+1199 
-1213 DIAGFATD
+1213 
-1221 DLAVVP
+1221 
-1227 EEKIAWNT
+1227 
-1235 LNDDRQS
+1235 
-1242 TSAIRDY
+1242 
-1249 CRKNAVTEN
+1249 
-1258 AFFNAVFG
+1258 
-1266 FVLAKYNNASEAVFA
+1266 
-1281 TIYNGRNDSRKMRTM
+1281 
-1296 DMMVKTM
+1296 
-1303 PCRFRMSDG
+1303 
-1312 SAVIDIIRS
+1312 
-1321 QASQIEDLMAN
+1321 
-1332 DLFSFAEA
+1332 
-1340 NHNYGV
+1340 
-1346 TADTLLAYQG
+1346 
-1356 DSFGVKVLAGHPAT
+1356 
-1370 AIPVS
+1370 
-1375 LNTAKADI
+1375 
-1383 TLQIFI
+1383 
-1389 NDGCLEYKAEYN
+1389 
-1401 PRKYSA
+1401 
-1407 DTIENILSSIS
+1407 
-1418 ETAHQFAVCKN
+1418 
-1429 INDVAMLDKRHAAV
+1429 
-1443 LDEFN
+1443 
-1448 RTECDYDNTQTIPS
+1448 
-1462 LFRKAAAM
+1462 
-1470 YPDNDCV
+1470 
-1477 VYDGRHYSYKEV
+1477 
-1489 DTISDNIAWMIHE
+1489 
-1502 RGIGREQVVSVLIP
+1502 
-1516 RCEYMAIASLGI
+1516 
-1528 VKAGAAYQPLDPT
+1528 
-1541 YPEERLNF
+1541 
-1549 MMQDADARLLICDR
+1549 
-1563 SLRPKVNEYQGDILY
+1563 
-1578 IDEITTTAS
+1578 
-1587 SPSATVPR
+1587 
-1595 SFASGRLPLSPLPS
+1595 
-1609 SLFILLYTSGST
+1609 
-1621 GTPKGC
+1621 
-1627 QIEHRNIVAFC
+1627 
-1638 HWYQRYYNLHPA
+1638 
-1650 HKVAAYASYG
+1650 
-1660 FDANMM
+1660 
-1666 DMYPAITC
+1666 
-1674 GASTHIIPEEIRLD
+1674 
-1688 IIALNE
+1688 
-1694 YFEREGIT
+1694 
-1702 HSFMTT
+1702 
-1708 QVGRMFATSVDN
+1708 
-1720 HSLFHLSIGGE
+1720 
-1731 KLVPCEVDKPYKF
+1731 
-1744 YNVYGPTECT
+1744 
-1754 IFSTAYPMTSIKDN
+1754 
-1768 VPIGSPVDNMKAYVI
+1768 
-1783 DKQKHLLP
+1783 
-1791 IGAPGELCLSGPQIS
+1791 SGPQIS

-2213 THVSTLSVGGLN
+2213 THVSTLSVSGLN

-2276 RVGNLMSRNDDG
+2276 RVGNLMSRNADG

-2372 VEDNVFQQHLM
+2372 VEENVFQQHLM

-2420 KVLYRLGFTWPITGH
+2420 KVLYRLGFTWPITGD

>member
-461 VYDGRHYSYKEVDEL
+461 VYDGRHYSYKEVD
-476 SDNIAWMI
+476 
-484 HERGIGREQVVSV
+484 
-497 LIPRC
+497 
-502 EYMAIASLGIVK
+502 
-514 AGAAYQPLDPT
+514 
-525 YPEERLNFMMKDAD
+525 
-539 ARLLICDRSLRAKVN
+539 
-554 EYQGDI
+554 
-560 LYIDEIQATVPRS
+560 
-573 FASGLPLSPLPSSLF
+573 
-588 ILLYTSGSTG
+588 
-598 TPKGCQIEQRN
+598 
-609 IVAFCHWYQ
+609 
-618 REYQLT
+618 
-624 SESRASAYASYGFDA
+624 
-639 NMMDTWPAL
+639 
-648 TIGASVHI
+648 
-656 ISEDLRMNLVAL
+656 
-668 NDYFEHNGITHCL
+668 
-681 MTTQIGRQF
+681 
-690 ATEIDNHSLLHLNVG
+690 
-705 GEKLVPCNPPK
+705 
-716 KYMLHNAYGPTEGTI
+716 
-731 VATSFIVDRL
+731 
-741 YANVPIGRPV
+741 
-751 DNMKAYVIDKQKHL
+751 
-765 LPVGAAGELCISG
+765 
-778 PQISRGYLNRPEQ
+778 
-791 TAKAYEPNPFSN
+791 
-803 EDGYERIYHTG
+803 
-814 DIVRWLP
+814 
-821 DGNIE
+821 
-826 FVGRK
+826 
-831 DAQVKIRGFRIELTE
+831 
-846 VEAVLREYP
+846 
-855 QIKDATVQ
+855 
-863 AFDEPNGNGKFIC
+863 
-876 AYIVSDEKIDIQSL
+876 
-890 NSFIEER
+890 
-897 KPPYMVPAVTM
+897 
-908 QIDKIPLNQNQKV
+908 
-921 NKRALPKPERQAET
+921 
-935 YVMPQTDMQQRLYD
+935 
-949 IAAEIIGNK
+949 
-958 DFGITNNLFYY
+958 
-969 GLTSITAIKLAVRIN
+969 
-984 NVLGIAVQNRQLK
+984 
-997 ENNTIEKL
+997 
-1005 ASLLEA
+1005 
-1011 QRGVETVDFE
+1011 
-1021 TLADYPLTQ
+1021 
-1030 SQTGI
+1030 
-1035 YVECSANE
+1035 
-1043 GTTIYNIPYLLQ
+1043 
-1055 LSPEV
+1055 
-1060 DVCKLEKALRQA
+1060 
-1072 VENHKE
+1072 
-1078 IKRHLTVNA
+1078 
-1087 EGEVRQKPM
+1087 
-1096 PNADIEITRS
+1096 
-1106 KTDEA
+1106 
-1111 TLLADTSLL
+1111 
-1120 VKPYK
+1120 
-1125 LLDSNLYRFEIIE
+1125 
-1138 TGCHPYLYLD
+1138 
-1148 FHHIISDGT
+1148 
-1157 SMNILVEDIN
+1157 
-1167 HIYNGES
+1167 
-1174 VEEEKIDAFECAQLE
+1174 
-1189 EYERTTEAYT
+1189 
-1199 KAKAYYDSLFGDVE
+1199 
-1213 DIAGFATD
+1213 
-1221 DLAVVP
+1221 
-1227 EEKIAWNT
+1227 
-1235 LNDDRQS
+1235 
-1242 TSAIRDY
+1242 
-1249 CRKNAVTEN
+1249 
-1258 AFFNAVFG
+1258 
-1266 FVLAKYNNASEAVFA
+1266 
-1281 TIYNGRNDSRKMRTM
+1281 
-1296 DMMVKTM
+1296 
-1303 PCRFRMSDG
+1303 
-1312 SAVIDIIRS
+1312 
-1321 QASQIEDLMAN
+1321 
-1332 DLFSFAEA
+1332 
-1340 NHNYGV
+1340 
-1346 TADTLLAYQG
+1346 
-1356 DSFGVKVLAGHPAT
+1356 
-1370 AIPVS
+1370 
-1375 LNTAKADI
+1375 
-1383 TLQIFI
+1383 
-1389 NDGCLEYKAEYN
+1389 
-1401 PRKYSA
+1401 
-1407 DTIENILSSIS
+1407 
-1418 ETAHQFAVCKN
+1418 
-1429 INDVAMLDKRHAAV
+1429 
-1443 LDEFN
+1443 
-1448 RTECDYDNTQTIPS
+1448 
-1462 LFRKAAAM
+1462 
-1470 YPDNDCV
+1470 
-1477 VYDGRHYSYKEV
+1477 
-1489 DTISDNIAWMIHE
+1489 TISDNIAWMIHE

-1806 RGYLNRPEQTAKAY
+1806 RGYINRPEQTAKAY

>member
-484 HERGIGREQVVSV
+484 HERGIGQEQVVSV

-502 EYMAIASLGIVK
+502 EYMAIASL
-514 AGAAYQPLDPT
+514 A
-525 YPEERLNFMMKDAD
+525 
-539 ARLLICDRSLRAKVN
+539 
-554 EYQGDI
+554 
-560 LYIDEIQATVPRS
+560 
-573 FASGLPLSPLPSSLF
+573 
-588 ILLYTSGSTG
+588 
-598 TPKGCQIEQRN
+598 
-609 IVAFCHWYQ
+609 
-618 REYQLT
+618 
-624 SESRASAYASYGFDA
+624 
-639 NMMDTWPAL
+639 
-648 TIGASVHI
+648 
-656 ISEDLRMNLVAL
+656 
-668 NDYFEHNGITHCL
+668 
-681 MTTQIGRQF
+681 
-690 ATEIDNHSLLHLNVG
+690 
-705 GEKLVPCNPPK
+705 
-716 KYMLHNAYGPTEGTI
+716 
-731 VATSFIVDRL
+731 
-741 YANVPIGRPV
+741 
-751 DNMKAYVIDKQKHL
+751 
-765 LPVGAAGELCISG
+765 
-778 PQISRGYLNRPEQ
+778 
-791 TAKAYEPNPFSN
+791 
-803 EDGYERIYHTG
+803 
-814 DIVRWLP
+814 
-821 DGNIE
+821 
-826 FVGRK
+826 
-831 DAQVKIRGFRIELTE
+831 
-846 VEAVLREYP
+846 
-855 QIKDATVQ
+855 
-863 AFDEPNGNGKFIC
+863 
-876 AYIVSDEKIDIQSL
+876 
-890 NSFIEER
+890 
-897 KPPYMVPAVTM
+897 
-908 QIDKIPLNQNQKV
+908 
-921 NKRALPKPERQAET
+921 
-935 YVMPQTDMQQRLYD
+935 
-949 IAAEIIGNK
+949 
-958 DFGITNNLFYY
+958 
-969 GLTSITAIKLAVRIN
+969 
-984 NVLGIAVQNRQLK
+984 
-997 ENNTIEKL
+997 
-1005 ASLLEA
+1005 
-1011 QRGVETVDFE
+1011 
-1021 TLADYPLTQ
+1021 
-1030 SQTGI
+1030 
-1035 YVECSANE
+1035 
-1043 GTTIYNIPYLLQ
+1043 
-1055 LSPEV
+1055 
-1060 DVCKLEKALRQA
+1060 
-1072 VENHKE
+1072 
-1078 IKRHLTVNA
+1078 
-1087 EGEVRQKPM
+1087 
-1096 PNADIEITRS
+1096 
-1106 KTDEA
+1106 
-1111 TLLADTSLL
+1111 
-1120 VKPYK
+1120 
-1125 LLDSNLYRFEIIE
+1125 
-1138 TGCHPYLYLD
+1138 
-1148 FHHIISDGT
+1148 
-1157 SMNILVEDIN
+1157 
-1167 HIYNGES
+1167 
-1174 VEEEKIDAFECAQLE
+1174 
-1189 EYERTTEAYT
+1189 
-1199 KAKAYYDSLFGDVE
+1199 
-1213 DIAGFATD
+1213 
-1221 DLAVVP
+1221 
-1227 EEKIAWNT
+1227 
-1235 LNDDRQS
+1235 
-1242 TSAIRDY
+1242 
-1249 CRKNAVTEN
+1249 
-1258 AFFNAVFG
+1258 
-1266 FVLAKYNNASEAVFA
+1266 
-1281 TIYNGRNDSRKMRTM
+1281 
-1296 DMMVKTM
+1296 
-1303 PCRFRMSDG
+1303 
-1312 SAVIDIIRS
+1312 
-1321 QASQIEDLMAN
+1321 
-1332 DLFSFAEA
+1332 
-1340 NHNYGV
+1340 
-1346 TADTLLAYQG
+1346 
-1356 DSFGVKVLAGHPAT
+1356 
-1370 AIPVS
+1370 
-1375 LNTAKADI
+1375 
-1383 TLQIFI
+1383 
-1389 NDGCLEYKAEYN
+1389 
-1401 PRKYSA
+1401 
-1407 DTIENILSSIS
+1407 
-1418 ETAHQFAVCKN
+1418 
-1429 INDVAMLDKRHAAV
+1429 
-1443 LDEFN
+1443 
-1448 RTECDYDNTQTIPS
+1448 
-1462 LFRKAAAM
+1462 
-1470 YPDNDCV
+1470 
-1477 VYDGRHYSYKEV
+1477 
-1489 DTISDNIAWMIHE
+1489 
-1502 RGIGREQVVSVLIP
+1502 
-1516 RCEYMAIASLGI
+1516 I

-1827 EDGYERIYHTG
+1827 DEGYDRIYHTG

>member
-484 HERGIGREQVVSV
+484 HERGIGQ
-497 LIPRC
+497 
-502 EYMAIASLGIVK
+502 
-514 AGAAYQPLDPT
+514 
-525 YPEERLNFMMKDAD
+525 
-539 ARLLICDRSLRAKVN
+539 
-554 EYQGDI
+554 
-560 LYIDEIQATVPRS
+560 
-573 FASGLPLSPLPSSLF
+573 
-588 ILLYTSGSTG
+588 
-598 TPKGCQIEQRN
+598 
-609 IVAFCHWYQ
+609 
-618 REYQLT
+618 
-624 SESRASAYASYGFDA
+624 
-639 NMMDTWPAL
+639 
-648 TIGASVHI
+648 
-656 ISEDLRMNLVAL
+656 
-668 NDYFEHNGITHCL
+668 
-681 MTTQIGRQF
+681 
-690 ATEIDNHSLLHLNVG
+690 
-705 GEKLVPCNPPK
+705 
-716 KYMLHNAYGPTEGTI
+716 
-731 VATSFIVDRL
+731 
-741 YANVPIGRPV
+741 
-751 DNMKAYVIDKQKHL
+751 
-765 LPVGAAGELCISG
+765 
-778 PQISRGYLNRPEQ
+778 
-791 TAKAYEPNPFSN
+791 
-803 EDGYERIYHTG
+803 
-814 DIVRWLP
+814 
-821 DGNIE
+821 
-826 FVGRK
+826 
-831 DAQVKIRGFRIELTE
+831 
-846 VEAVLREYP
+846 
-855 QIKDATVQ
+855 
-863 AFDEPNGNGKFIC
+863 
-876 AYIVSDEKIDIQSL
+876 
-890 NSFIEER
+890 
-897 KPPYMVPAVTM
+897 
-908 QIDKIPLNQNQKV
+908 
-921 NKRALPKPERQAET
+921 
-935 YVMPQTDMQQRLYD
+935 
-949 IAAEIIGNK
+949 
-958 DFGITNNLFYY
+958 
-969 GLTSITAIKLAVRIN
+969 
-984 NVLGIAVQNRQLK
+984 
-997 ENNTIEKL
+997 
-1005 ASLLEA
+1005 
-1011 QRGVETVDFE
+1011 
-1021 TLADYPLTQ
+1021 
-1030 SQTGI
+1030 
-1035 YVECSANE
+1035 
-1043 GTTIYNIPYLLQ
+1043 
-1055 LSPEV
+1055 
-1060 DVCKLEKALRQA
+1060 
-1072 VENHKE
+1072 
-1078 IKRHLTVNA
+1078 
-1087 EGEVRQKPM
+1087 
-1096 PNADIEITRS
+1096 
-1106 KTDEA
+1106 
-1111 TLLADTSLL
+1111 
-1120 VKPYK
+1120 
-1125 LLDSNLYRFEIIE
+1125 
-1138 TGCHPYLYLD
+1138 
-1148 FHHIISDGT
+1148 
-1157 SMNILVEDIN
+1157 
-1167 HIYNGES
+1167 
-1174 VEEEKIDAFECAQLE
+1174 
-1189 EYERTTEAYT
+1189 
-1199 KAKAYYDSLFGDVE
+1199 
-1213 DIAGFATD
+1213 
-1221 DLAVVP
+1221 
-1227 EEKIAWNT
+1227 
-1235 LNDDRQS
+1235 
-1242 TSAIRDY
+1242 
-1249 CRKNAVTEN
+1249 
-1258 AFFNAVFG
+1258 
-1266 FVLAKYNNASEAVFA
+1266 
-1281 TIYNGRNDSRKMRTM
+1281 
-1296 DMMVKTM
+1296 
-1303 PCRFRMSDG
+1303 
-1312 SAVIDIIRS
+1312 
-1321 QASQIEDLMAN
+1321 
-1332 DLFSFAEA
+1332 
-1340 NHNYGV
+1340 
-1346 TADTLLAYQG
+1346 
-1356 DSFGVKVLAGHPAT
+1356 
-1370 AIPVS
+1370 
-1375 LNTAKADI
+1375 
-1383 TLQIFI
+1383 
-1389 NDGCLEYKAEYN
+1389 
-1401 PRKYSA
+1401 
-1407 DTIENILSSIS
+1407 
-1418 ETAHQFAVCKN
+1418 
-1429 INDVAMLDKRHAAV
+1429 
-1443 LDEFN
+1443 
-1448 RTECDYDNTQTIPS
+1448 
-1462 LFRKAAAM
+1462 
-1470 YPDNDCV
+1470 
-1477 VYDGRHYSYKEV
+1477 
-1489 DTISDNIAWMIHE
+1489 
-1502 RGIGREQVVSVLIP
+1502 EQVVSVLIP

-1896 FICAYIVSDEKVD
+1896 FICAYIVSDEKID
-1909 VQSLNAFIQER
+1909 IQSLNSFIEER

>member
-560 LYIDEIQATVPRS
+560 LYIDEIQAIVPRS

-705 GEKLVPCNPPK
+705 GEKLVPCSPPK
-716 KYMLHNAYGPTEGTI
+716 NFTLHNAYGPTEGTI
-731 VATSFIVDRL
+731 VATSFAVDRL

-751 DNMKAYVIDKQKHL
+751 DNMKAYIIDKHKHL
-765 LPVGAAGELCISG
+765 LPIGAAGELCI
-778 PQISRGYLNRPEQ
+778 
-791 TAKAYEPNPFSN
+791 
-803 EDGYERIYHTG
+803 
-814 DIVRWLP
+814 
-821 DGNIE
+821 
-826 FVGRK
+826 
-831 DAQVKIRGFRIELTE
+831 
-846 VEAVLREYP
+846 
-855 QIKDATVQ
+855 
-863 AFDEPNGNGKFIC
+863 
-876 AYIVSDEKIDIQSL
+876 
-890 NSFIEER
+890 
-897 KPPYMVPAVTM
+897 
-908 QIDKIPLNQNQKV
+908 
-921 NKRALPKPERQAET
+921 
-935 YVMPQTDMQQRLYD
+935 
-949 IAAEIIGNK
+949 
-958 DFGITNNLFYY
+958 
-969 GLTSITAIKLAVRIN
+969 
-984 NVLGIAVQNRQLK
+984 
-997 ENNTIEKL
+997 
-1005 ASLLEA
+1005 
-1011 QRGVETVDFE
+1011 
-1021 TLADYPLTQ
+1021 
-1030 SQTGI
+1030 
-1035 YVECSANE
+1035 
-1043 GTTIYNIPYLLQ
+1043 
-1055 LSPEV
+1055 
-1060 DVCKLEKALRQA
+1060 
-1072 VENHKE
+1072 
-1078 IKRHLTVNA
+1078 
-1087 EGEVRQKPM
+1087 
-1096 PNADIEITRS
+1096 
-1106 KTDEA
+1106 
-1111 TLLADTSLL
+1111 
-1120 VKPYK
+1120 
-1125 LLDSNLYRFEIIE
+1125 
-1138 TGCHPYLYLD
+1138 
-1148 FHHIISDGT
+1148 
-1157 SMNILVEDIN
+1157 
-1167 HIYNGES
+1167 
-1174 VEEEKIDAFECAQLE
+1174 
-1189 EYERTTEAYT
+1189 
-1199 KAKAYYDSLFGDVE
+1199 
-1213 DIAGFATD
+1213 
-1221 DLAVVP
+1221 
-1227 EEKIAWNT
+1227 
-1235 LNDDRQS
+1235 
-1242 TSAIRDY
+1242 
-1249 CRKNAVTEN
+1249 
-1258 AFFNAVFG
+1258 
-1266 FVLAKYNNASEAVFA
+1266 
-1281 TIYNGRNDSRKMRTM
+1281 
-1296 DMMVKTM
+1296 
-1303 PCRFRMSDG
+1303 
-1312 SAVIDIIRS
+1312 
-1321 QASQIEDLMAN
+1321 
-1332 DLFSFAEA
+1332 
-1340 NHNYGV
+1340 
-1346 TADTLLAYQG
+1346 
-1356 DSFGVKVLAGHPAT
+1356 
-1370 AIPVS
+1370 
-1375 LNTAKADI
+1375 
-1383 TLQIFI
+1383 
-1389 NDGCLEYKAEYN
+1389 
-1401 PRKYSA
+1401 
-1407 DTIENILSSIS
+1407 
-1418 ETAHQFAVCKN
+1418 
-1429 INDVAMLDKRHAAV
+1429 
-1443 LDEFN
+1443 
-1448 RTECDYDNTQTIPS
+1448 
-1462 LFRKAAAM
+1462 
-1470 YPDNDCV
+1470 
-1477 VYDGRHYSYKEV
+1477 
-1489 DTISDNIAWMIHE
+1489 
-1502 RGIGREQVVSVLIP
+1502 
-1516 RCEYMAIASLGI
+1516 
-1528 VKAGAAYQPLDPT
+1528 
-1541 YPEERLNF
+1541 
-1549 MMQDADARLLICDR
+1549 
-1563 SLRPKVNEYQGDILY
+1563 
-1578 IDEITTTAS
+1578 
-1587 SPSATVPR
+1587 
-1595 SFASGRLPLSPLPS
+1595 
-1609 SLFILLYTSGST
+1609 
-1621 GTPKGC
+1621 
-1627 QIEHRNIVAFC
+1627 
-1638 HWYQRYYNLHPA
+1638 
-1650 HKVAAYASYG
+1650 
-1660 FDANMM
+1660 
-1666 DMYPAITC
+1666 
-1674 GASTHIIPEEIRLD
+1674 
-1688 IIALNE
+1688 
-1694 YFEREGIT
+1694 
-1702 HSFMTT
+1702 
-1708 QVGRMFATSVDN
+1708 
-1720 HSLFHLSIGGE
+1720 
-1731 KLVPCEVDKPYKF
+1731 
-1744 YNVYGPTECT
+1744 
-1754 IFSTAYPMTSIKDN
+1754 
-1768 VPIGSPVDNMKAYVI
+1768 
-1783 DKQKHLLP
+1783 
-1791 IGAPGELCLSGPQIS
+1791 SGPQIS

>member
-484 HERGIGREQVVSV
+484 HERGIGQEQVVSV

-502 EYMAIASLGIVK
+502 EYMAIASLAIVK
-514 AGAAYQPLDPT
+514 AGAAY
-525 YPEERLNFMMKDAD
+525 R
-539 ARLLICDRSLRAKVN
+539 
-554 EYQGDI
+554 
-560 LYIDEIQATVPRS
+560 
-573 FASGLPLSPLPSSLF
+573 
-588 ILLYTSGSTG
+588 
-598 TPKGCQIEQRN
+598 
-609 IVAFCHWYQ
+609 
-618 REYQLT
+618 
-624 SESRASAYASYGFDA
+624 
-639 NMMDTWPAL
+639 
-648 TIGASVHI
+648 
-656 ISEDLRMNLVAL
+656 
-668 NDYFEHNGITHCL
+668 
-681 MTTQIGRQF
+681 
-690 ATEIDNHSLLHLNVG
+690 
-705 GEKLVPCNPPK
+705 
-716 KYMLHNAYGPTEGTI
+716 
-731 VATSFIVDRL
+731 
-741 YANVPIGRPV
+741 
-751 DNMKAYVIDKQKHL
+751 
-765 LPVGAAGELCISG
+765 
-778 PQISRGYLNRPEQ
+778 
-791 TAKAYEPNPFSN
+791 
-803 EDGYERIYHTG
+803 
-814 DIVRWLP
+814 
-821 DGNIE
+821 
-826 FVGRK
+826 
-831 DAQVKIRGFRIELTE
+831 
-846 VEAVLREYP
+846 
-855 QIKDATVQ
+855 
-863 AFDEPNGNGKFIC
+863 
-876 AYIVSDEKIDIQSL
+876 
-890 NSFIEER
+890 
-897 KPPYMVPAVTM
+897 
-908 QIDKIPLNQNQKV
+908 
-921 NKRALPKPERQAET
+921 
-935 YVMPQTDMQQRLYD
+935 
-949 IAAEIIGNK
+949 
-958 DFGITNNLFYY
+958 
-969 GLTSITAIKLAVRIN
+969 
-984 NVLGIAVQNRQLK
+984 
-997 ENNTIEKL
+997 
-1005 ASLLEA
+1005 
-1011 QRGVETVDFE
+1011 
-1021 TLADYPLTQ
+1021 
-1030 SQTGI
+1030 
-1035 YVECSANE
+1035 
-1043 GTTIYNIPYLLQ
+1043 
-1055 LSPEV
+1055 
-1060 DVCKLEKALRQA
+1060 
-1072 VENHKE
+1072 
-1078 IKRHLTVNA
+1078 
-1087 EGEVRQKPM
+1087 
-1096 PNADIEITRS
+1096 
-1106 KTDEA
+1106 
-1111 TLLADTSLL
+1111 
-1120 VKPYK
+1120 
-1125 LLDSNLYRFEIIE
+1125 
-1138 TGCHPYLYLD
+1138 
-1148 FHHIISDGT
+1148 
-1157 SMNILVEDIN
+1157 
-1167 HIYNGES
+1167 
-1174 VEEEKIDAFECAQLE
+1174 
-1189 EYERTTEAYT
+1189 
-1199 KAKAYYDSLFGDVE
+1199 
-1213 DIAGFATD
+1213 
-1221 DLAVVP
+1221 
-1227 EEKIAWNT
+1227 
-1235 LNDDRQS
+1235 
-1242 TSAIRDY
+1242 
-1249 CRKNAVTEN
+1249 
-1258 AFFNAVFG
+1258 
-1266 FVLAKYNNASEAVFA
+1266 
-1281 TIYNGRNDSRKMRTM
+1281 
-1296 DMMVKTM
+1296 
-1303 PCRFRMSDG
+1303 
-1312 SAVIDIIRS
+1312 
-1321 QASQIEDLMAN
+1321 
-1332 DLFSFAEA
+1332 
-1340 NHNYGV
+1340 
-1346 TADTLLAYQG
+1346 
-1356 DSFGVKVLAGHPAT
+1356 
-1370 AIPVS
+1370 
-1375 LNTAKADI
+1375 
-1383 TLQIFI
+1383 
-1389 NDGCLEYKAEYN
+1389 
-1401 PRKYSA
+1401 
-1407 DTIENILSSIS
+1407 
-1418 ETAHQFAVCKN
+1418 
-1429 INDVAMLDKRHAAV
+1429 
-1443 LDEFN
+1443 
-1448 RTECDYDNTQTIPS
+1448 
-1462 LFRKAAAM
+1462 
-1470 YPDNDCV
+1470 
-1477 VYDGRHYSYKEV
+1477 
-1489 DTISDNIAWMIHE
+1489 
-1502 RGIGREQVVSVLIP
+1502 
-1516 RCEYMAIASLGI
+1516 
-1528 VKAGAAYQPLDPT
+1528 PLDPT

-2213 THVSTLSVGGLN
+2213 THVSTLSVSGLN

-2420 KVLYRLGFTWPITGH
+2420 KVLYRLGFTWPITGD

>member
-1 MNSIEFFAL
+1 
-10 SQAQLRLI
+10 
-18 PSEIQDPGTTAYT
+18 
-31 ISKRYVFS
+31 
-39 DIATDD
+39 
-45 LVQRIANAISS
+45 
-56 AMRIRLHQNDDGDV
+56 MRIRLHQNDDGDV

-431 NRTECEYD
+431 NRMECEYD
-439 NTQTIPSLFRK
+439 NTQ
-450 AAAMYPDNDCV
+450 N
-461 VYDGRHYSYKEVDEL
+461 
-476 SDNIAWMI
+476 
-484 HERGIGREQVVSV
+484 
-497 LIPRC
+497 
-502 EYMAIASLGIVK
+502 
-514 AGAAYQPLDPT
+514 
-525 YPEERLNFMMKDAD
+525 
-539 ARLLICDRSLRAKVN
+539 
-554 EYQGDI
+554 
-560 LYIDEIQATVPRS
+560 
-573 FASGLPLSPLPSSLF
+573 
-588 ILLYTSGSTG
+588 
-598 TPKGCQIEQRN
+598 
-609 IVAFCHWYQ
+609 
-618 REYQLT
+618 
-624 SESRASAYASYGFDA
+624 
-639 NMMDTWPAL
+639 
-648 TIGASVHI
+648 
-656 ISEDLRMNLVAL
+656 
-668 NDYFEHNGITHCL
+668 
-681 MTTQIGRQF
+681 
-690 ATEIDNHSLLHLNVG
+690 
-705 GEKLVPCNPPK
+705 
-716 KYMLHNAYGPTEGTI
+716 
-731 VATSFIVDRL
+731 
-741 YANVPIGRPV
+741 
-751 DNMKAYVIDKQKHL
+751 
-765 LPVGAAGELCISG
+765 
-778 PQISRGYLNRPEQ
+778 
-791 TAKAYEPNPFSN
+791 
-803 EDGYERIYHTG
+803 
-814 DIVRWLP
+814 
-821 DGNIE
+821 
-826 FVGRK
+826 
-831 DAQVKIRGFRIELTE
+831 
-846 VEAVLREYP
+846 
-855 QIKDATVQ
+855 
-863 AFDEPNGNGKFIC
+863 
-876 AYIVSDEKIDIQSL
+876 
-890 NSFIEER
+890 
-897 KPPYMVPAVTM
+897 
-908 QIDKIPLNQNQKV
+908 
-921 NKRALPKPERQAET
+921 
-935 YVMPQTDMQQRLYD
+935 
-949 IAAEIIGNK
+949 
-958 DFGITNNLFYY
+958 
-969 GLTSITAIKLAVRIN
+969 
-984 NVLGIAVQNRQLK
+984 
-997 ENNTIEKL
+997 
-1005 ASLLEA
+1005 
-1011 QRGVETVDFE
+1011 
-1021 TLADYPLTQ
+1021 
-1030 SQTGI
+1030 
-1035 YVECSANE
+1035 
-1043 GTTIYNIPYLLQ
+1043 
-1055 LSPEV
+1055 
-1060 DVCKLEKALRQA
+1060 
-1072 VENHKE
+1072 
-1078 IKRHLTVNA
+1078 
-1087 EGEVRQKPM
+1087 
-1096 PNADIEITRS
+1096 
-1106 KTDEA
+1106 
-1111 TLLADTSLL
+1111 
-1120 VKPYK
+1120 
-1125 LLDSNLYRFEIIE
+1125 
-1138 TGCHPYLYLD
+1138 
-1148 FHHIISDGT
+1148 
-1157 SMNILVEDIN
+1157 
-1167 HIYNGES
+1167 
-1174 VEEEKIDAFECAQLE
+1174 
-1189 EYERTTEAYT
+1189 
-1199 KAKAYYDSLFGDVE
+1199 
-1213 DIAGFATD
+1213 
-1221 DLAVVP
+1221 
-1227 EEKIAWNT
+1227 
-1235 LNDDRQS
+1235 
-1242 TSAIRDY
+1242 
-1249 CRKNAVTEN
+1249 
-1258 AFFNAVFG
+1258 
-1266 FVLAKYNNASEAVFA
+1266 
-1281 TIYNGRNDSRKMRTM
+1281 
-1296 DMMVKTM
+1296 
-1303 PCRFRMSDG
+1303 
-1312 SAVIDIIRS
+1312 
-1321 QASQIEDLMAN
+1321 
-1332 DLFSFAEA
+1332 
-1340 NHNYGV
+1340 
-1346 TADTLLAYQG
+1346 
-1356 DSFGVKVLAGHPAT
+1356 
-1370 AIPVS
+1370 
-1375 LNTAKADI
+1375 
-1383 TLQIFI
+1383 
-1389 NDGCLEYKAEYN
+1389 
-1401 PRKYSA
+1401 
-1407 DTIENILSSIS
+1407 
-1418 ETAHQFAVCKN
+1418 
-1429 INDVAMLDKRHAAV
+1429 
-1443 LDEFN
+1443 
-1448 RTECDYDNTQTIPS
+1448 IPS

>member
-502 EYMAIASLGIVK
+502 EYMAIASL
-514 AGAAYQPLDPT
+514 A
-525 YPEERLNFMMKDAD
+525 
-539 ARLLICDRSLRAKVN
+539 
-554 EYQGDI
+554 
-560 LYIDEIQATVPRS
+560 
-573 FASGLPLSPLPSSLF
+573 
-588 ILLYTSGSTG
+588 
-598 TPKGCQIEQRN
+598 
-609 IVAFCHWYQ
+609 
-618 REYQLT
+618 
-624 SESRASAYASYGFDA
+624 
-639 NMMDTWPAL
+639 
-648 TIGASVHI
+648 
-656 ISEDLRMNLVAL
+656 
-668 NDYFEHNGITHCL
+668 
-681 MTTQIGRQF
+681 
-690 ATEIDNHSLLHLNVG
+690 
-705 GEKLVPCNPPK
+705 
-716 KYMLHNAYGPTEGTI
+716 
-731 VATSFIVDRL
+731 
-741 YANVPIGRPV
+741 
-751 DNMKAYVIDKQKHL
+751 
-765 LPVGAAGELCISG
+765 
-778 PQISRGYLNRPEQ
+778 
-791 TAKAYEPNPFSN
+791 
-803 EDGYERIYHTG
+803 
-814 DIVRWLP
+814 
-821 DGNIE
+821 
-826 FVGRK
+826 
-831 DAQVKIRGFRIELTE
+831 
-846 VEAVLREYP
+846 
-855 QIKDATVQ
+855 
-863 AFDEPNGNGKFIC
+863 
-876 AYIVSDEKIDIQSL
+876 
-890 NSFIEER
+890 
-897 KPPYMVPAVTM
+897 
-908 QIDKIPLNQNQKV
+908 
-921 NKRALPKPERQAET
+921 
-935 YVMPQTDMQQRLYD
+935 
-949 IAAEIIGNK
+949 
-958 DFGITNNLFYY
+958 
-969 GLTSITAIKLAVRIN
+969 
-984 NVLGIAVQNRQLK
+984 
-997 ENNTIEKL
+997 
-1005 ASLLEA
+1005 
-1011 QRGVETVDFE
+1011 
-1021 TLADYPLTQ
+1021 
-1030 SQTGI
+1030 
-1035 YVECSANE
+1035 
-1043 GTTIYNIPYLLQ
+1043 
-1055 LSPEV
+1055 
-1060 DVCKLEKALRQA
+1060 
-1072 VENHKE
+1072 
-1078 IKRHLTVNA
+1078 
-1087 EGEVRQKPM
+1087 
-1096 PNADIEITRS
+1096 
-1106 KTDEA
+1106 
-1111 TLLADTSLL
+1111 
-1120 VKPYK
+1120 
-1125 LLDSNLYRFEIIE
+1125 
-1138 TGCHPYLYLD
+1138 
-1148 FHHIISDGT
+1148 
-1157 SMNILVEDIN
+1157 
-1167 HIYNGES
+1167 
-1174 VEEEKIDAFECAQLE
+1174 
-1189 EYERTTEAYT
+1189 
-1199 KAKAYYDSLFGDVE
+1199 
-1213 DIAGFATD
+1213 
-1221 DLAVVP
+1221 
-1227 EEKIAWNT
+1227 
-1235 LNDDRQS
+1235 
-1242 TSAIRDY
+1242 
-1249 CRKNAVTEN
+1249 
-1258 AFFNAVFG
+1258 
-1266 FVLAKYNNASEAVFA
+1266 
-1281 TIYNGRNDSRKMRTM
+1281 
-1296 DMMVKTM
+1296 
-1303 PCRFRMSDG
+1303 
-1312 SAVIDIIRS
+1312 
-1321 QASQIEDLMAN
+1321 
-1332 DLFSFAEA
+1332 
-1340 NHNYGV
+1340 
-1346 TADTLLAYQG
+1346 
-1356 DSFGVKVLAGHPAT
+1356 
-1370 AIPVS
+1370 
-1375 LNTAKADI
+1375 
-1383 TLQIFI
+1383 
-1389 NDGCLEYKAEYN
+1389 
-1401 PRKYSA
+1401 
-1407 DTIENILSSIS
+1407 
-1418 ETAHQFAVCKN
+1418 
-1429 INDVAMLDKRHAAV
+1429 
-1443 LDEFN
+1443 
-1448 RTECDYDNTQTIPS
+1448 
-1462 LFRKAAAM
+1462 
-1470 YPDNDCV
+1470 
-1477 VYDGRHYSYKEV
+1477 
-1489 DTISDNIAWMIHE
+1489 
-1502 RGIGREQVVSVLIP
+1502 
-1516 RCEYMAIASLGI
+1516 I